1 MTNKKLKLAAM
12 SVALTA
18 CVAAQPMAA
27 HAVEGPDP
35 AEDNAAPQAEPVAE
49 SSTPA
54 PVAEEGEKQEKVGE
68 QEEFFPPP
76 VNEEA
81 KSEEQAPAFGPGTKT
96 DDIIIDYKPAEKP
109 EEPGESGK
117 DGETDGSEGSGE
129 TDETEN
135 PDGTYVKGDVI
146 DNSKKDEATGK
157 DGKIG
162 EATKE
167 ETPDSSSSTTVVD
180 PDAEVKKGDPVVGKD
195 EDGNTTITTPTETT
209 GTETTTTT
217 GTGKADSSTTITDTK
232 KGEEINLDDELGKD
246 VRPDWKTDKDAKLGD
261 YTVDKVEPAKDGN
274 SKTLTL
280 KKTSPTEEKEMA
292 AEDIA
297 KLLDV
302 PEGGVEK
309 KEELDEEGNPK
320 TTYTLKKEEISTDE
334 NGNTVTRVTYYKIT
348 GNTVETTTET
358 TLVLKVEKGTVD
370 VNNEDLTTEIE
381 LPSITAKN
389 TDETKTDVIEI
400 SSEKLGEMLQ
410 DEYYNNVTGEYV
422 YTENVDGKEYTY
434 KVKKMEDSKPLTNAQ
449 LAERLGEGFT
459 GDDNG
464 VYYKGEKLTFDQME
478 AVRKTLSYTVEV
490 TEVTKTP
497 GQVEGGQESI
507 ESAKETAKLEA
518 IKAALT
524 DAARNA
530 GINVETDDFKN
541 QLNTIDPTGKGQL
554 NLSYTDAD
562 GNVHT
567 VTLRYNGA
575 TVSAPQPG
583 TPDSSKDT
591 ETRKDVTDNVI
602 TGTAYVTGSN
612 TWTESGSLNG
622 TYVKPG
628 SGELPSLDGWTIAS
642 KDPEKGTTTYK
653 KEDTVTSPDGT
664 STKITR
670 TCTITESSASLSD
683 TEKEEIAWAELLNQ
697 HPEYK
702 NKDELKAAGYNIN
715 ISSMDFSG
723 IKCVEWTIDELSEST
738 KTDAKDLND
747 KLVIPGGKN
756 WSIDEKARTITVDG
770 KTYDKVTKT
779 NDGYTCTVEDKN
791 GVKTTYTFTKQAG
804 APLTPEEIQ
813 TALAGQYSVSADSI
827 RLNADGK
834 TATFT
839 KGNETITVDYSTLSE
854 TLTVRKDVHTS
865 SSVTDIIKDNKD
877 LEKAYDELWKQIQE
891 IQSKLLPGE
900 ELWIG
905 NLEVTD
911 KTEKTD
917 IIKYFTTAISPEN
930 MSKDELI
937 KALQEQERIA
947 KNSTYVANKGSDYE
961 ETKKNY
967 YSGEKTDE
975 FKSFSKAPDGSKIE
989 VYWKLTWWG
998 GYYYY
1003 TDANGQEV
1011 RVHSNT
1017 VHYEEQRDDI
1027 GHLDLASGSKLD
1039 LLPDKDDKVD
1049 QTDCVLV
1056 SKNLKLEWNYDAGN
1070 LVNGKGNQLVGLDSK
1085 ISWDDEG
1092 GEGNGHYEYDRGT
1105 PNNCPDKSAYYKLT
1119 GTVAYDPIKENGS
1132 IKLYQGQR
1140 GDYWTPGISAEDQA
1154 INAYLKATGSS
1165 KTAASLTKKER
1176 DAIVGTYVVQ
1186 IGTTGTNSTGESGYQ
1201 VYLKSSELTAY
1212 GYMTRDANT
1221 CINST
1226 YKRQDGTWGYVGG
1239 YDLMISKLTQV
1250 SEGKVVG
1257 QTESTIKTIT
1267 APLSIRSSQD
1277 FANRLL
1283 ELNKQTTTHKTS
1295 ESATAYGENTSGGF
1309 DGAYTQNKS
1318 ETVTGSGTG
1327 KGHYTTFTEVL
1338 KKLFTGSGSKEHDE
1352 GKVSYTYR
1360 TTDKVD
1366 TTPVSKETVTTT
1378 DAHVDYNY
1386 TSIETR
1392 TVTVNGEETVIVPPV
1407 TPPVDP
1413 DTPDGPVEDETP
1425 DEVMTPETPEL
1436 PAVQDAAPDEVVL
1449 PAEPELPAVQDATA
1463 LPQTGVNWMAALGMA
1478 FSGMLLTIAGAFAS
1492 LKYKEKH

>member
-27 HAVEGPDP
+27 HAVEGPDSV
-35 AEDNAAPQAEPVAE
+35 EDNAAPQAEP
-49 SSTPA
+49 A
-54 PVAEEGEKQEKVGE
+54 PVEGKTAEGEVEGEEEKQE
-68 QEEFFPPP
+68 EFVPP
-76 VNEEA
+76 VNDEA
-81 KSEEQAPAFGPGTKT
+81 KKDDQAPAFGPGTKT

-109 EEPGESGK
+109 EEPGKSGE
-117 DGETDGSEGSGE
+117 DGETDSSEGSGE

-180 PDAEVKKGDPVVGKD
+180 PDAEVKKGESVVGED

-209 GTETTTTT
+209 GTQTTTTT
-217 GTGKADSSTTITDTK
+217 GTGEAKSETTITDTK

-246 VRPDWKTDKDAKLGD
+246 VRPDWKTDKDAKLGG

-280 KKTSPTEEKEMA
+280 KKTSEPETKEMS
-292 AEDIA
+292 AEDVA

-302 PEGGVEK
+302 PEDGVEK
-309 KEELDEEGNPK
+309 KTDDEGK
-320 TTYTLKKEEISTDE
+320 TTYILKKEETSTDE

-434 KVKKMEDSKPLTNAQ
+434 KVKKTEDSKPLTNAQ

-567 VTLRYNGA
+567 VTLRYDGA

-583 TPDSSKDT
+583 SSDPIKDT

-602 TGTAYVTGSN
+602 TGTAYVNGSN

-683 TEKEEIAWAELLNQ
+683 TEKEEIAWNELQ
-697 HPEYK
+697 
-702 NKDELKAAGYNIN
+702 NKTGKDKATLIQEGYSID
-715 ISSMDFSG
+715 IGSMDFSG
-723 IKCVEWTIDELSEST
+723 IKRVEWTIDELSEST

-877 LEKAYDELWKQIQE
+877 LEKAYDALWEQIQE
-891 IQSKLLPGE
+891 IQSKLQPGE

-911 KTEKTD
+911 KTKKTD

-930 MSKDELI
+930 MSRDELI

-989 VYWKLTWWG
+989 VYWKWTLWG

-1039 LLPDKDDKVD
+1039 LLPDKDGNVD

-1070 LVNGKGNQLVGLDSK
+1070 LVNGKDNQPVGLDSK

-1092 GEGNGHYEYDRGT
+1092 GKGDGHYEYDRGDS
-1105 PNNCPDKSAYYKLT
+1105 NNNPDKSAYYKLT

-1132 IKLYQGQR
+1132 IKLYQG
-1140 GDYWTPGISAEDQA
+1140 GYDGWHWVSAEDQA
-1154 INAYLKATGSS
+1154 INAYLEATGSN
-1165 KTAASLTKKER
+1165 KTAKDLSPKER
-1176 DAIVGTYVVQ
+1176 NAIVGTYVVK

-1201 VYLKSSELTAY
+1201 VYLKTSELTAY
-1212 GYMTRDANT
+1212 GYMSRDANT

-1226 YKRQDGTWGYVGG
+1226 YKRQDGTWDYVGG

-1338 KKLFTGSGSKEHDE
+1338 KKLFSGKGETSYDTGS
-1352 GKVSYTYR
+1352 VSYSYR
-1360 TTDKVD
+1360 TTDKVN

-1425 DEVMTPETPEL
+1425 DEVVTPETPEL
-1436 PAVQDAAPDEVVL
+1436 PPVQDATPDQVIAP
-1449 PAEPELPAVQDATA
+1449 ANPELPPVQDATA

>member
-27 HAVEGPDP
+27 HAVEGPDSV
-35 AEDNAAPQAEPVAE
+35 EDNAAPQAEP
-49 SSTPA
+49 A
-54 PVAEEGEKQEKVGE
+54 PVEGKTAEGEVEGEEEKQE
-68 QEEFFPPP
+68 EFVPP
-76 VNEEA
+76 VNDEA
-81 KSEEQAPAFGPGTKT
+81 KKDDQAPAFGPGTKT

-109 EEPGESGK
+109 DE
-117 DGETDGSEGSGE
+117 SGE

-146 DNSKKDEATGK
+146 DNSKKDEATGE

-162 EATKE
+162 KATKE

-209 GTETTTTT
+209 GTQTTTTT
-217 GTGKADSSTTITDTK
+217 GTGEAKSETTITDTK

-246 VRPDWKTDKDAKLGD
+246 VRPDWKTDKDAKLGG

-280 KKTSPTEEKEMA
+280 KKTSEPETKEMS
-292 AEDIA
+292 AEDVA

-309 KEELDEEGNPK
+309 KTDDEGK
-320 TTYTLKKEEISTDE
+320 TTYTLKKEDTSTDE

-348 GNTVETTTET
+348 GNKVETRTET
-358 TLVLKVEKGTVD
+358 TLKLKVEKGTVD

-400 SSEKLGEMLQ
+400 SSEKLGEMLK
-410 DEYYNNVTGEYV
+410 DEYYNNDTGEYV
-422 YTENVDGKEYTY
+422 YTETDANGKEYTY
-434 KVKKMEDSKPLTNAQ
+434 KVKKTENTKPLTPAQ

-459 GDDNG
+459 ADDNG
-464 VYYKGEKLTFDQME
+464 VYYKGEKLNFDQMK

-567 VTLRYNGA
+567 VTLRYDGA

-583 TPDSSKDT
+583 TPDSSKGT

-602 TGTAYVTGSN
+602 TGTAYVNGSN

-683 TEKEEIAWAELLNQ
+683 TEKEEIAWNELQ
-697 HPEYK
+697 
-702 NKDELKAAGYNIN
+702 NKTGKDKATLIQEGYSID
-715 ISSMDFSG
+715 IGSMDFSG
-723 IKCVEWTIDELSEST
+723 IKRVEWTIDELSEST

-813 TALAGQYSVSADSI
+813 TALAGQYSVPADSI

-839 KGNETITVDYSTLSE
+839 KGDETITVDYSTLSE

-865 SSVTDIIKDNKD
+865 SSVTDIIKDNKY

-891 IQSKLLPGE
+891 IQSKLQPGE

-947 KNSTYVANKGSDYE
+947 KSSTYVANKGSDYE

-989 VYWKLTWWG
+989 VYWKWTRWG

-1070 LVNGKGNQLVGLDSK
+1070 LVNGKGNQPVGLDSK

-1092 GEGNGHYEYDRGT
+1092 GEGDGHYEYDRGT

-1132 IKLYQGQR
+1132 IKLYQG
-1140 GDYWTPGISAEDQA
+1140 GYDDWHWVSAEDQA

-1176 DAIVGTYVVQ
+1176 NAIVGTYVVK
-1186 IGTTGTNSTGESGYQ
+1186 IGTTDTNSTGESGYQ
-1201 VYLKSSELTAY
+1201 VYLKTSELTAY

-1309 DGAYTQNKS
+1309 DGAYTQDKS

-1392 TVTVNGEETVIVPPV
+1392 KVTVSGEETVIV
-1407 TPPVDP
+1407 PPVDP

-1425 DEVMTPETPEL
+1425 DEVVTPETPEL
-1436 PAVQDAAPDEVVL
+1436 PPVQDATPDEVVL

-1478 FSGMLLTIAGAFAS
+1478 FSGMLLTIAGAFTS

>member
-1 MTNKKLKLAAM
+1 M
-12 SVALTA
+12 
-18 CVAAQPMAA
+18 
-27 HAVEGPDP
+27 
-35 AEDNAAPQAEPVAE
+35 
-49 SSTPA
+49 
-54 PVAEEGEKQEKVGE
+54 
-68 QEEFFPPP
+68 
-76 VNEEA
+76 NEEA

-96 DDIIIDYKPAEKP
+96 DDITIDYKPAAKP
-109 EEPGESGK
+109 EEPGE
-117 DGETDGSEGSGE
+117 
-129 TDETEN
+129 TDEPET
-135 PDGTYVKGDVI
+135 PGDTHLKGDVI
-146 DNSKKDEATGK
+146 DNSKKDEATGE

-246 VRPDWKTDKDAKLGD
+246 VRPGWGTDKDDKLGG
-261 YTVDKVEPAKDGN
+261 YTVDKVENSKDGN
-274 SKTLTL
+274 SKELTL
-280 KKTSPTEEKEMA
+280 KKTENAEKEMA

-309 KEELDEEGNPK
+309 KTDDEGN
-320 TTYTLKKEEISTDE
+320 TTYTLKKEETSTDE
-334 NGNTVTRVTYYKIT
+334 NGNTVTRTTYYEIT
-348 GNTVETTTET
+348 GNSVKTRTET

-370 VNNEDLTTEIE
+370 VDDKDLTTKVE

-400 SSEKLGEMLQ
+400 SSEKLGEMLK

-434 KVKKMEDSKPLTNAQ
+434 KVKKTENTKPLTHAQ
-449 LAERLGEGFT
+449 LADRLGEGFT

-464 VYYKGEKLTFDQME
+464 VYYKGEKLNLDQME

-497 GQVEGGQESI
+497 DQVEGGQESI
-507 ESAKETAKLEA
+507 KSAEETAKLEA

-524 DAARNA
+524 DAAKKT
-530 GINVETDDFKN
+530 GINVDSEDFKN

-567 VTLRYNGA
+567 VTLRYDGA

-583 TPDSSKDT
+583 SSDPSKDT

-653 KEDTVTSPDGT
+653 KEETVTSPDGT

-670 TCTITESSASLSD
+670 TCTIKESSASLTD
-683 TEKEEIAWAELLNQ
+683 TEKEEIAWKELQ
-697 HPEYK
+697 
-702 NKDELKAAGYNIN
+702 NKTGKDKATLLQEGYSID
-715 ISSMDFSG
+715 IGSMDFSG
-723 IKCVEWTIDELSEST
+723 IKRVEWTIDTLSEST
-738 KTDAKDLND
+738 KTDTKDLND

-770 KTYDKVTKT
+770 KTYDNVTKT

-804 APLTPEEIQ
+804 APLTPDEIQ

-839 KGNETITVDYSTLSE
+839 KGDETITVDYSTLSE

-865 SSVTDIIKDNKD
+865 SSVTGIIKDDKD

-891 IQSKLLPGE
+891 IQSKLQPGE
-900 ELWIG
+900 ELRIG
-905 NLEVTD
+905 ETKID
-911 KTEKTD
+911 STTKKED
-917 IIKYFTTAISPEN
+917 IIKYFTKAISPDD

-947 KNSTYVANKGSDYE
+947 KETDYVANEGSKYE

-967 YSGEKTDE
+967 YSGETETKYYYQ
-975 FKSFSKAPDGSKIE
+975 PWGGSKIE
-989 VYWKLTWWG
+989 VTPAG
-998 GYYYY
+998 QPGRYYY
-1003 TDANGQEV
+1003 TNDKGEKEYVFWWDVERQDTRN
-1011 RVHSNT
+1011 
-1017 VHYEEQRDDI
+1017 DI

-1039 LLPDKDDKVD
+1039 LLPDEDGKVN

-1056 SKNLKLEWNYDAGN
+1056 SKNLKLEWNYDAGK
-1070 LVNGKGNQLVGLDSK
+1070 LVNGKDNQTVGLDSK

-1092 GEGNGHYEYDRGT
+1092 GEGSGHYEYDRGNR
-1105 PNNCPDKSAYYKLT
+1105 NNNPDKSAYYKLT

-1132 IKLYQGQR
+1132 IKLYQGQW
-1140 GDYWTPGISAEDQA
+1140 GDYWNPGISAEDEA

-1165 KTAASLTKKER
+1165 KTYRDLTTKER
-1176 DAIVGTYVVQ
+1176 NAIVGTYVVK

-1212 GYMTRDANT
+1212 GYMSRDANT

-1239 YDLMISKLTQV
+1239 YDLMISELTQV
-1250 SEGKVVG
+1250 REGKVVG

-1277 FANRLL
+1277 FAKRLL
-1283 ELNKQTTTHKTS
+1283 ELNKQTTTTHKTG
-1295 ESATAYGENTSGGF
+1295 EGATAYGENTSGDF
-1309 DGAYTQNKS
+1309 DGTYTQKKS
-1318 ETVTGSGTG
+1318 ETVEGSGTG

-1338 KKLFTGSGSKEHDE
+1338 KKIFSGSGSKEHDE
-1352 GKVSYTYR
+1352 GKVSYTHR
-1360 TTDKVD
+1360 TTDKVN

-1378 DAHVDYNY
+1378 AAHVDYNY

-1407 TPPVDP
+1407 TPPE
-1413 DTPDGPVEDETP
+1413 TPVEDETP
-1425 DEVMTPETPEL
+1425 DEVVTPETPEL
-1436 PAVQDAAPDEVVL
+1436 PPVQDATPDAPVL
-1449 PAEPELPAVQDATA
+1449 PSDVVLPAVQDA

>member
-27 HAVEGPDP
+27 HAVEGPDSV
-35 AEDNAAPQAEPVAE
+35 EDNAAPQAEP
-49 SSTPA
+49 A
-54 PVAEEGEKQEKVGE
+54 PVEGKTAEGEVEGEEKK
-68 QEEFFPPP
+68 QEEFVPPE
-76 VNEEA
+76 NDEA
-81 KSEEQAPAFGPGTKT
+81 KKGDQAPAFGPGTKT

-109 EEPGESGK
+109 EEPGE
-117 DGETDGSEGSGE
+117 

-146 DNSKKDEATGK
+146 DNNKKNEETGK

-246 VRPDWKTDKDAKLGD
+246 VRPDWSTDEKAKLGD
-261 YTVDKVEPAKDGN
+261 YTVKEVEPSEDGN

-280 KKTSPTEEKEMA
+280 KKTSEPETKKMS
-292 AEDIA
+292 AEDVA

-309 KEELDEEGNPK
+309 KTDDEGN
-320 TTYTLKKEEISTDE
+320 TTYTLKKEETSTDE
-334 NGNTVTRVTYYKIT
+334 NGNTVTRVTYYEIT
-348 GNTVETTTET
+348 GNSVKTRTET

-370 VNNEDLTTEIE
+370 VDDKDLTTEIK

-422 YTENVDGKEYTY
+422 YTENVDGKKYTY
-434 KVKKMEDSKPLTNAQ
+434 KVKKTEDSKPLTNAQ
-449 LAERLGEGFT
+449 LAERLGEGFSVDAD
-459 GDDNG
+459 GD
-464 VYYKGEKLTFDQME
+464 VCYKGEKLTFDQME

-490 TEVTKTP
+490 TEITKTP

-507 ESAKETAKLEA
+507 KSAEETAKLEA

-628 SGELPSLDGWTIAS
+628 SGELPSLDGWTVDIN
-642 KDPEKGTTTYK
+642 DPEKGTTIYK

-664 STKITR
+664 ITKITR

-702 NKDELKAAGYNIN
+702 SKDELKAAGYNIN

-723 IKCVEWTIDELSEST
+723 IKRVKWTINELSEST
-738 KTDAKDLND
+738 KTDAKDLHD

-891 IQSKLLPGE
+891 IRSKLQPDE

-905 NLEVTD
+905 
-911 KTEKTD
+911 KTKIDSTTKKED
-917 IIKYFTTAISPEN
+917 IIKYFTKAISPEN

-947 KNSTYVANKGSDYE
+947 KSSTYVANKGSDYE

-989 VYWKLTWWG
+989 VYWKSTWWG

-1039 LLPDKDDKVD
+1039 LLPDKDGKVD

-1070 LVNGKGNQLVGLDSK
+1070 LVNGKGNQPVGLDSK

-1092 GEGNGHYEYDRGT
+1092 GEGDGHYEYDRGN

-1119 GTVAYDPIKENGS
+1119 GTVAYDPIKENGN
-1132 IKLYQGQR
+1132 IKLYQG
-1140 GDYWTPGISAEDQA
+1140 GFDDYWYWVSAEDQA
-1154 INAYLKATGSS
+1154 INAYLKATGSNE
-1165 KTAASLTKKER
+1165 TAASLTKKER
-1176 DAIVGTYVVQ
+1176 DAIVGTYVVK

-1201 VYLKSSELTAY
+1201 VYLKTSELTAY
-1212 GYMTRDANT
+1212 GYMSRDANT

-1283 ELNKQTTTHKTS
+1283 ELNQQTTTHKTS
-1295 ESATAYGENTSGGF
+1295 ERATAYGENTSGGF

-1338 KKLFTGSGSKEHDE
+1338 KKLFSGSGSKEHDE

-1366 TTPVSKETVTTT
+1366 TTPVSKETVTIT

-1392 TVTVNGEETVIVPPV
+1392 KVTVSGEETVIV
-1407 TPPVDP
+1407 PPVDP

-1425 DEVMTPETPEL
+1425 DEVVTPETPEL
-1436 PAVQDAAPDEVVL
+1436 PPVQDATPDDAAPETPVL
-1449 PAEPELPAVQDATA
+1449 PSDAVLPAVQDA

>member
-27 HAVEGPDP
+27 HAVEGPDS

-68 QEEFFPPP
+68 QEEFTPP

-81 KSEEQAPAFGPGTKT
+81 KKDDQAPAFGPGTKT

-109 EEPGESGK
+109 EEPGKSGE
-117 DGETDGSEGSGE
+117 DGEADGSEGSGE

-180 PDAEVKKGDPVVGKD
+180 PDAEVKKGESVVGKD

-209 GTETTTTT
+209 GTQTTTTT

-246 VRPDWKTDKDAKLGD
+246 VRPDWKTDKDAKLGG
-261 YTVDKVEPAKDGN
+261 YTVDKVEPAEDGN

-280 KKTSPTEEKEMA
+280 KKTSEPETKEMS
-292 AEDIA
+292 AEDVA

-302 PEGGVEK
+302 PEDGVEK
-309 KEELDEEGNPK
+309 KTDDEGK
-320 TTYTLKKEEISTDE
+320 TTYILKKEETSTDE
-334 NGNTVTRVTYYKIT
+334 NGNTVTRVTYYKVN
-348 GNTVETTTET
+348 GNTVTTTTET

-370 VNNEDLTTEIE
+370 VDEKDLTTKVE
-381 LPSITAKN
+381 LPSIK
-389 TDETKTDVIEI
+389 DE
-400 SSEKLGEMLQ
+400 S
-410 DEYYNNVTGEYV
+410 
-422 YTENVDGKEYTY
+422 GKEILSAKQLNDLLKDQKPGEDGTY
-434 KVKKMEDSKPLTNAQ
+434 KIEKEANGKTYLYTITESTDQGTLLTNEQ
-449 LAERLGEGFT
+449 LADRLGDGFT
-459 GDDNG
+459 ADDNG
-464 VYYKGEKLTFDQME
+464 VYYKGEKLNLDQME

-497 GQVEGGQESI
+497 DQVEGGQESI
-507 ESAKETAKLEA
+507 KSAEETAKLEA

-524 DAARNA
+524 DAAKKT
-530 GINVETDDFKN
+530 GINVDSEDFKN

-575 TVSAPQPG
+575 TVSTDLG

-591 ETRKDVTDNVI
+591 ETREDVKDYTV

-653 KEDTVTSPDGT
+653 KEETVTSPDGT

-670 TCTITESSASLSD
+670 TCTITESSASLTD
-683 TEKEEIAWAELLNQ
+683 TEKEEIAWKELQ
-697 HPEYK
+697 
-702 NKDELKAAGYNIN
+702 NKTGKDKATLLQEGYSID
-715 ISSMDFSG
+715 IGSMDFSG
-723 IKCVEWTIDELSEST
+723 IKRVEWTIDTLSEST
-738 KTDAKDLND
+738 KTDTKDLND

-756 WSIDEKARTITVDG
+756 WSIDENAGTITVDG
-770 KTYDKVTKT
+770 NIYRNVTKT
-779 NDGYTCTVEDKN
+779 DDGYTCTVEDKN
-791 GVKTTYTFTKQAG
+791 GVKTTYTFTKKAG

-839 KGNETITVDYSTLSE
+839 KGDETITVDYSTLSE

-865 SSVTDIIKDNKD
+865 SSVTGIIKDDKD

-891 IQSKLLPGE
+891 IQSKLQPGE
-900 ELWIG
+900 ELRIG
-905 NLEVTD
+905 ETKID
-911 KTEKTD
+911 STTKKED
-917 IIKYFTTAISPEN
+917 IIKYFTKAISPDN

-967 YSGEKTDE
+967 YSGEKTGE
-975 FKSFSKAPDGSKIE
+975 FKYFSKAPDGSKIE
-989 VYWKLTWWG
+989 VYWKSTWGWN

-1003 TDANGQEV
+1003 TDANGHEV
-1011 RVHSNT
+1011 RVDSNT
-1017 VHYEEQRDDI
+1017 VHSEEQRDDI

-1039 LLPDKDDKVD
+1039 LLPDKDGKVD

-1070 LVNGKGNQLVGLDSK
+1070 LVNGKDNQTVGLDSK

-1092 GEGNGHYEYDRGT
+1092 GEGSGHYEYDRGNR
-1105 PNNCPDKSAYYKLT
+1105 NNNPDKSAYYKLT

-1132 IKLYQGQR
+1132 IKLYQGQW
-1140 GDYWTPGISAEDQA
+1140 GDYWNPGISAEDEA

-1165 KTAASLTKKER
+1165 KTYRDLTTKER
-1176 DAIVGTYVVQ
+1176 NAIVGTYVVK

-1212 GYMTRDANT
+1212 GYMSRDANT

-1239 YDLMISKLTQV
+1239 YDLMISELTQV
-1250 SEGKVVG
+1250 REGKVVG

-1277 FANRLL
+1277 FAKRLL
-1283 ELNKQTTTHKTS
+1283 ELNKQTTTTHKTG
-1295 ESATAYGENTSGGF
+1295 EGATAYGENTSGDF
-1309 DGAYTQNKS
+1309 DGTYTQKKS
-1318 ETVTGSGTG
+1318 ETVEASGTG
-1327 KGHYTTFTEVL
+1327 SGHYTTFTEVL
-1338 KKLFTGSGSKEHDE
+1338 KKIFSGSGSKEHDE
-1352 GKVSYTYR
+1352 GSVSYTHR
-1360 TTDKVD
+1360 TTDKVN

-1407 TPPVDP
+1407 TPPE
-1413 DTPDGPVEDETP
+1413 TPVEDETP
-1425 DEVMTPETPEL
+1425 DEVVTPETPEL
-1436 PAVQDAAPDEVVL
+1436 PPVQDATPDAPVL
-1449 PAEPELPAVQDATA
+1449 PSDAVLPAVQDA

>member
-27 HAVEGPDP
+27 HAVEGPDSV
-35 AEDNAAPQAEPVAE
+35 EDNAAPQAEPVAE
-49 SSTPA
+49 SPTPA
-54 PVAEEGEKQEKVGE
+54 PVAEEGEKQEEAGE
-68 QEEFFPPP
+68 QEEFVPP
-76 VNEEA
+76 VNDEA
-81 KSEEQAPAFGPGTKT
+81 KKDDQAPAFGPGTKT
-96 DDIIIDYKPAEKP
+96 DDITIDYKPAEKP
-109 EEPGESGK
+109 EEP
-117 DGETDGSEGSGE
+117 GE

-232 KGEEINLDDELGKD
+232 KGEEIDLNKELKNKD
-246 VRPDWKTDKDAKLGD
+246 GEVDKPTWETKTDDKLGD
-261 YTVDKVEPAKDGN
+261 YTVKEVEDTKDDPN

-280 KKTSPTEEKEMA
+280 KKTSEPETKKMS
-292 AEDIA
+292 AEDVA

-309 KEELDEEGNPK
+309 KTDDEGN
-320 TTYTLKKEEISTDE
+320 TTYTLKKEETSTDE
-334 NGNTVTRVTYYKIT
+334 NGNTVTRTTYYEIT
-348 GNTVETTTET
+348 GNSVKTTTET

-434 KVKKMEDSKPLTNAQ
+434 KVKKTEDSKPLTNAQ
-449 LAERLGEGFT
+449 LADRLGEGFT

-464 VYYKGEKLTFDQME
+464 VYYKGEKLTFDQKE

-507 ESAKETAKLEA
+507 KSAEETAKLEA

-524 DAARNA
+524 DAAKKT
-530 GINVETDDFKN
+530 GIDVDSENFKN

-567 VTLRYNGA
+567 VTLRYDGA

-583 TPDSSKDT
+583 SSDPIKDT

-628 SGELPSLDGWTIAS
+628 SGKLPSLDGWTVDIN
-642 KDPEKGTTTYK
+642 DPEKGTTIYK
-653 KEDTVTSPDGT
+653 KEDTVTLPDGT

-723 IKCVEWTIDELSEST
+723 IKRVEWTIDELSEST

-756 WSIDEKARTITVDG
+756 WSIDEKAGTITVDG

-813 TALAGQYSVSADSI
+813 TALAGQYSVPADSI

-839 KGNETITVDYSTLSE
+839 KGDETITVDYSTLSE

-947 KNSTYVANKGSDYE
+947 KSSTYVANKGSDYE

-989 VYWKLTWWG
+989 VYWKWTRWG

-1039 LLPDKDDKVD
+1039 LLPDKDGNVD

-1070 LVNGKGNQLVGLDSK
+1070 LVNGKGNQPVGLDSK

-1092 GEGNGHYEYDRGT
+1092 GEGDGHYEYDRGN

-1119 GTVAYDPIKENGS
+1119 GTVAYDPIKENGN
-1132 IKLYQGQR
+1132 IKLYQG
-1140 GDYWTPGISAEDQA
+1140 GFDDYWYWVSAEDQA
-1154 INAYLKATGSS
+1154 INAYLKATGSN

-1176 DAIVGTYVVQ
+1176 DAIVGTYVVK

-1201 VYLKSSELTAY
+1201 VYLKTSELTAY

-1226 YKRQDGTWGYVGG
+1226 YKRQTNSWDYVGG

-1295 ESATAYGENTSGGF
+1295 ERATAYGENTSGGF
-1309 DGAYTQNKS
+1309 NGAYTQDKS

-1366 TTPVSKETVTTT
+1366 TTPVSKETVTIT

-1392 TVTVNGEETVIVPPV
+1392 KVTVSGEETVIV
-1407 TPPVDP
+1407 PPVDP

-1425 DEVMTPETPEL
+1425 DEVVTPETPEL
-1436 PAVQDAAPDEVVL
+1436 PPVQDATPDDAAPETPVL
-1449 PAEPELPAVQDATA
+1449 PSDAVLPAVQDA

>member
-27 HAVEGPDP
+27 HAVEGPDSV
-35 AEDNAAPQAEPVAE
+35 EDNAAPQAEP
-49 SSTPA
+49 A
-54 PVAEEGEKQEKVGE
+54 PVEGKTAEGEVEGEEEKQE
-68 QEEFFPPP
+68 EFVPP
-76 VNEEA
+76 VNDEA
-81 KSEEQAPAFGPGTKT
+81 KKDDQAPAFGPGTKT

-109 EEPGESGK
+109 EEPGKSGE
-117 DGETDGSEGSGE
+117 DGETDSSEGSGE

-180 PDAEVKKGDPVVGKD
+180 PDAEVKKGAPVVGKD
-195 EDGNTTITTPTETT
+195 EDGNPTITTPTETT
-209 GTETTTTT
+209 GTQTTTTT
-217 GTGKADSSTTITDTK
+217 GTGKADSSTTIITDTK
-232 KGEEINLDDELGKD
+232 KGEEIDLNKELKNKDGKVKKPTWETKAED
-246 VRPDWKTDKDAKLGD
+246 KLGD
-261 YTVDKVEPAKDGN
+261 YTVKEVKATEGDPN

-280 KKTSPTEEKEMA
+280 KKTSDPETKEMS
-292 AEDIA
+292 AEDVA

-302 PEGGVEK
+302 PKDGVEK
-309 KEELDEEGNPK
+309 KTDDEGK
-320 TTYTLKKEEISTDE
+320 TTYILKKEETSTDE

-348 GNTVETTTET
+348 DNTVETTTET

-370 VNNEDLTTEIE
+370 VDNEDLTTEIK

-400 SSEKLGEMLQ
+400 SSEKLGEMLK
-410 DEYYNNVTGEYV
+410 DEYYNNDTGEYV
-422 YTENVDGKEYTY
+422 YTETDANGKEYTY
-434 KVKKMEDSKPLTNAQ
+434 KVKKTEDTNSLTNEQ
-449 LAERLGEGFT
+449 LADRLGEGFT

-464 VYYKGEKLTFDQME
+464 VYYKGEKLTFDQKE

-490 TEVTKTP
+490 TEITKTP

-507 ESAKETAKLEA
+507 KSAEETAKLEA

-567 VTLRYNGA
+567 VTLRYDGA

-583 TPDSSKDT
+583 TPDSSKGT

-602 TGTAYVTGSN
+602 TGTAYVNGSN

-664 STKITR
+664 ITKITR

-683 TEKEEIAWAELLNQ
+683 TEKEEIAWNELQ
-697 HPEYK
+697 
-702 NKDELKAAGYNIN
+702 NKTGKDKATLIQEGYSID
-715 ISSMDFSG
+715 IGSMDFSG
-723 IKCVEWTIDELSEST
+723 IKRVEWTIDELSEST

-813 TALAGQYSVSADSI
+813 TALAGQYSVPADSI

-839 KGNETITVDYSTLSE
+839 KGDETITVDYSTLSE

-891 IQSKLLPGE
+891 IQSKLQPGE

-947 KNSTYVANKGSDYE
+947 KSSTYVANKGSDYE

-989 VYWKLTWWG
+989 VYWKSTWWG

-1039 LLPDKDDKVD
+1039 LLPDKDGNVD

-1070 LVNGKGNQLVGLDSK
+1070 LVNGKGNQPVVLDSK

-1092 GEGNGHYEYDRGT
+1092 GEGDGHYEYDRGN

-1119 GTVAYDPIKENGS
+1119 GTVAYDPIKENGN
-1132 IKLYQGQR
+1132 IKLYQG
-1140 GDYWTPGISAEDQA
+1140 GFDDYWYWVSAEDQA
-1154 INAYLKATGSS
+1154 INAYLKATGSN

-1176 DAIVGTYVVQ
+1176 DAIVGTYVVK

-1201 VYLKSSELTAY
+1201 VYLKTSELTAY

-1309 DGAYTQNKS
+1309 NGAYTQDKS

-1338 KKLFTGSGSKEHDE
+1338 KKLFSGKGETSYDTGSI
-1352 GKVSYTYR
+1352 SYSYR
-1360 TTDKVD
+1360 TTDKVN

-1407 TPPVDP
+1407 TPPE
-1413 DTPDGPVEDETP
+1413 TPVEDETP
-1425 DEVMTPETPEL
+1425 DEVVTPETPEL
-1436 PAVQDAAPDEVVL
+1436 PPVQDATPDDAAPETPV
-1449 PAEPELPAVQDATA
+1449 LPAVQDA

>member
-1 MTNKKLKLAAM
+1 M
-12 SVALTA
+12 
-18 CVAAQPMAA
+18 
-27 HAVEGPDP
+27 
-35 AEDNAAPQAEPVAE
+35 
-49 SSTPA
+49 
-54 PVAEEGEKQEKVGE
+54 
-68 QEEFFPPP
+68 
-76 VNEEA
+76 NEEA

-96 DDIIIDYKPAEKP
+96 DDITIDYKPAEKP
-109 EEPGESGK
+109 EQPGKSGE
-117 DGETDGSEGSGE
+117 DGEADGSEGSGE

-162 EATKE
+162 TATKE

-232 KGEEINLDDELGKD
+232 KGEEIDLDDELGKD
-246 VRPDWKTDKDAKLGD
+246 VRPDWKTDKDAKLGG

-280 KKTSPTEEKEMA
+280 KKTSEPETKEMS
-292 AEDIA
+292 AEDVA

-302 PEGGVEK
+302 PEDGVEK
-309 KEELDEEGNPK
+309 KTDDEGK
-320 TTYTLKKEEISTDE
+320 TTYILKKEETSTDE

-358 TLVLKVEKGTVD
+358 TLKLKVEKGTVD
-370 VNNEDLTTEIE
+370 VDEKDLTTEIE

-400 SSEKLGEMLQ
+400 SSEKLGEMLK
-410 DEYYNNVTGEYV
+410 DEYYNNDTGEYV
-422 YTENVDGKEYTY
+422 YTETDANGKEYTY
-434 KVKKMEDSKPLTNAQ
+434 KVKKTEDTKPLTNKQ
-449 LAERLGEGFT
+449 LADRLGEGFT

-464 VYYKGEKLTFDQME
+464 VYYKGEKLNLDQME

-507 ESAKETAKLEA
+507 KSAEETAKLEA

-524 DAARNA
+524 DAAKKT
-530 GINVETDDFKN
+530 GINVDSEDFKN

-567 VTLRYNGA
+567 VTLRYDGA

-583 TPDSSKDT
+583 SSDPSKDT

-628 SGELPSLDGWTIAS
+628 SGELSSFDGWTIAS

-653 KEDTVTSPDGT
+653 KEETVTSPDGT

-723 IKCVEWTIDELSEST
+723 IKRVEWTIDTLSEST
-738 KTDAKDLND
+738 KTDTKDLND

-756 WSIDEKARTITVDG
+756 WSIDENAGTITVDG
-770 KTYDKVTKT
+770 NIYRNVTKT
-779 NDGYTCTVEDKN
+779 DDGYTCTVEDKN

-905 NLEVTD
+905 
-911 KTEKTD
+911 KTKIDSTTKKED
-917 IIKYFTTAISPEN
+917 IIKYFTKAISPEN

-989 VYWKLTWWG
+989 VYWKSTWLWY

-1011 RVHSNT
+1011 RVDNNT
-1017 VHYEEQRDDI
+1017 VHSEEQRDDI

-1039 LLPDKDDKVD
+1039 LLPDEDGKVD

-1070 LVNGKGNQLVGLDSK
+1070 LVNGKGNQPVGLDSK

-1092 GEGNGHYEYDRGT
+1092 GKGDGHYEYDRGNS
-1105 PNNCPDKSAYYKLT
+1105 NNCPDKSAYYKLT

-1140 GDYWTPGISAEDQA
+1140 GDYWTPGISAEDEA
-1154 INAYLKATGSS
+1154 INAYLKATGSN

-1239 YDLMISKLTQV
+1239 YDLMISELTQV

-1277 FANRLL
+1277 FAKRLL
-1283 ELNKQTTTHKTS
+1283 ELNKQTTTTHKTG
-1295 ESATAYGENTSGGF
+1295 EGATAYGENTSGDF
-1309 DGAYTQNKS
+1309 DGTYTQKKS
-1318 ETVTGSGTG
+1318 ETVEGSGTG

-1338 KKLFTGSGSKEHDE
+1338 KKIFSGSGSKEHDE
-1352 GKVSYTYR
+1352 GSVSYTHR
-1360 TTDKVD
+1360 TTDKVN

-1378 DAHVDYNY
+1378 DAHVGYNY

-1407 TPPVDP
+1407 TPPE
-1413 DTPDGPVEDETP
+1413 TPVEDETP
-1425 DEVMTPETPEL
+1425 DEVVTPETPKLPPVQDATPDAPVLPSDAVL
-1436 PAVQDAAPDEVVL
+1436 PAVQD
-1449 PAEPELPAVQDATA
+1449 A

>member
-1 MTNKKLKLAAM
+1 M
-12 SVALTA
+12 
-18 CVAAQPMAA
+18 
-27 HAVEGPDP
+27 
-35 AEDNAAPQAEPVAE
+35 
-49 SSTPA
+49 
-54 PVAEEGEKQEKVGE
+54 
-68 QEEFFPPP
+68 
-76 VNEEA
+76 NEEA

-96 DDIIIDYKPAEKP
+96 DDITIDYKPAAKP
-109 EEPGESGK
+109 EEPGKSGE
-117 DGETDGSEGSGE
+117 DGEADGSEGSGE

-246 VRPDWKTDKDAKLGD
+246 VRPDWKTDKDAKLGG

-280 KKTSPTEEKEMA
+280 KKTSEPETKEMS
-292 AEDIA
+292 AEDVA

-302 PEGGVEK
+302 PEDGVEK
-309 KEELDEEGNPK
+309 KTDDEGN
-320 TTYTLKKEEISTDE
+320 TTYTLKKEETSTDE
-334 NGNTVTRVTYYKIT
+334 NGNTVTRVTYYEIT
-348 GNTVETTTET
+348 GNSVKTRTET

-370 VNNEDLTTEIE
+370 VDDKDLTTKVE

-400 SSEKLGEMLQ
+400 SSEKLGEMLK
-410 DEYYNNVTGEYV
+410 DEYYNNDTGEYV
-422 YTENVDGKEYTY
+422 YTETDANGKEYTY
-434 KVKKMEDSKPLTNAQ
+434 KVKKTEDTKQLTNKQ
-449 LAERLGEGFT
+449 LADRLGEGFT

-464 VYYKGEKLTFDQME
+464 VYYKGEKLNLDQME

-507 ESAKETAKLEA
+507 KSAEETAKLEA

-524 DAARNA
+524 DAAKKT
-530 GINVETDDFKN
+530 GINVDSEDFKN

-567 VTLRYNGA
+567 VTLRYDGA

-583 TPDSSKDT
+583 SSDPSKDT

-628 SGELPSLDGWTIAS
+628 SGELPSFDGWTIAS

-653 KEDTVTSPDGT
+653 KEETVTSPDGT

-723 IKCVEWTIDELSEST
+723 IKRVEWTIDTLSEST
-738 KTDAKDLND
+738 KTDTKDLND

-756 WSIDEKARTITVDG
+756 WSIDENAGTITVDG
-770 KTYDKVTKT
+770 NIYRNVTKT
-779 NDGYTCTVEDKN
+779 DDGYTCTVEDKN

-905 NLEVTD
+905 
-911 KTEKTD
+911 KTKIDSTTKKED
-917 IIKYFTTAISPEN
+917 IIKYFTKAISPEN

-989 VYWKLTWWG
+989 VYWKSTWLWY

-1011 RVHSNT
+1011 RVDNNT
-1017 VHYEEQRDDI
+1017 VHSEEQRDDI

-1039 LLPDKDDKVD
+1039 LLPDEDGKVD

-1070 LVNGKGNQLVGLDSK
+1070 LVNGKGNQPVGLDSK

-1092 GEGNGHYEYDRGT
+1092 GKGDGHYEYDRGNS
-1105 PNNCPDKSAYYKLT
+1105 NNCPDKSAYYKLT

-1140 GDYWTPGISAEDQA
+1140 GDYWTPGISAEDEA
-1154 INAYLKATGSS
+1154 INAYLKATGSN

-1239 YDLMISKLTQV
+1239 YDLMISELTQV

-1277 FANRLL
+1277 FAKRLL
-1283 ELNKQTTTHKTS
+1283 ELNKQTTTTHKTG
-1295 ESATAYGENTSGGF
+1295 EGATAYGENTSGDF
-1309 DGAYTQNKS
+1309 DGTYTQKKS
-1318 ETVTGSGTG
+1318 ETVEGSGTG

-1338 KKLFTGSGSKEHDE
+1338 KKIFSGSGSKEHDE
-1352 GKVSYTYR
+1352 GSVSYTHR
-1360 TTDKVD
+1360 TTDKVN

-1378 DAHVDYNY
+1378 DAHVGYNY

-1407 TPPVDP
+1407 TPPE
-1413 DTPDGPVEDETP
+1413 TPVEDETP
-1425 DEVMTPETPEL
+1425 DEVVTPETPKLPPVQDATPDAPVLPSDAVL
-1436 PAVQDAAPDEVVL
+1436 PAVQD
-1449 PAEPELPAVQDATA
+1449 A

>member
-1 MTNKKLKLAAM
+1 M
-12 SVALTA
+12 
-18 CVAAQPMAA
+18 
-27 HAVEGPDP
+27 
-35 AEDNAAPQAEPVAE
+35 
-49 SSTPA
+49 
-54 PVAEEGEKQEKVGE
+54 
-68 QEEFFPPP
+68 
-76 VNEEA
+76 NEEA

-96 DDIIIDYKPAEKP
+96 DDITIDYKPAEKP
-109 EEPGESGK
+109 EQPGKSGE

-209 GTETTTTT
+209 GTQTTTTT

-246 VRPDWKTDKDAKLGD
+246 VRPGWGTGKDAKLGD
-261 YTVDKVEPAKDGN
+261 YTVDKVEPAEDGN
-274 SKTLTL
+274 SKELTL
-280 KKTSPTEEKEMA
+280 KKTSEPETKEMS
-292 AEDIA
+292 AEDVA

-309 KEELDEEGNPK
+309 KTDNEGN
-320 TTYTLKKEEISTDE
+320 TTYTLKKEETSTDE
-334 NGNTVTRVTYYKIT
+334 NGNTVTRVTYYEIT
-348 GNTVETTTET
+348 GNSVKTRTET

-370 VNNEDLTTEIE
+370 VDEKDLTTKVE

-400 SSEKLGEMLQ
+400 SSEKLGEMLK

-434 KVKKMEDSKPLTNAQ
+434 KVKKMENTKPLTPAQ

-459 GDDNG
+459 ADDNG
-464 VYYKGEKLTFDQME
+464 VYYKGEKLNLDQME

-507 ESAKETAKLEA
+507 KSAEETAKLEA

-524 DAARNA
+524 DAAKKT
-530 GINVETDDFKN
+530 GINVDSEDFKN

-554 NLSYTDAD
+554 NLSYTDVD

-567 VTLRYNGA
+567 VTLRYDGA

-583 TPDSSKDT
+583 SSDPSKDT

-653 KEDTVTSPDGT
+653 KEETVTSPDGT

-683 TEKEEIAWAELLNQ
+683 TEKEEIAWKELQ
-697 HPEYK
+697 
-702 NKDELKAAGYNIN
+702 NKTGRDKATLLQEGYSID
-715 ISSMDFSG
+715 IGSMDFSG
-723 IKCVEWTIDELSEST
+723 IKRVEWTIDTLSEST
-738 KTDAKDLND
+738 KTDTKDLND

-756 WSIDEKARTITVDG
+756 WSIDENAGTITVDG
-770 KTYDKVTKT
+770 NIYRNVTKT
-779 NDGYTCTVEDKN
+779 DDGYTCTVEDKN

-854 TLTVRKDVHTS
+854 TLTVRRDVHTS

-905 NLEVTD
+905 
-911 KTEKTD
+911 KTKIDSTTKKED
-917 IIKYFTTAISPEN
+917 IIKYFTKAISPDD

-947 KNSTYVANKGSDYE
+947 KSSTYVANKGSDYE

-989 VYWKLTWWG
+989 VYWKSTWLWY

-1011 RVHSNT
+1011 RVDNNT
-1017 VHYEEQRDDI
+1017 VHSEEQRDDI

-1039 LLPDKDDKVD
+1039 LLPDEDGKVD

-1070 LVNGKGNQLVGLDSK
+1070 LVNGKGNQPVGLDSK

-1092 GEGNGHYEYDRGT
+1092 GKGDGHYEYDRGNS
-1105 PNNCPDKSAYYKLT
+1105 NNCPDKSAYYKLT

-1140 GDYWTPGISAEDQA
+1140 GDYWTPGISAEDEA
-1154 INAYLKATGSS
+1154 INAYLKATGSN

-1239 YDLMISKLTQV
+1239 YDLMISELTQV

-1277 FANRLL
+1277 FAKRLL
-1283 ELNKQTTTHKTS
+1283 ELNKQTTTTHKTG
-1295 ESATAYGENTSGGF
+1295 EGATAYGENTSGDF
-1309 DGAYTQNKS
+1309 DGTYTQKKS
-1318 ETVTGSGTG
+1318 ETVEGSGTG

-1338 KKLFTGSGSKEHDE
+1338 KKIFSGSGSKEHDE
-1352 GKVSYTYR
+1352 GSVSYTHR
-1360 TTDKVD
+1360 TTDKVN

-1378 DAHVDYNY
+1378 DAHVGYNY

-1407 TPPVDP
+1407 TPPE
-1413 DTPDGPVEDETP
+1413 TPVEDETP
-1425 DEVMTPETPEL
+1425 DEVVTPETPKLPPVQDATPDAPVLPSDAVL
-1436 PAVQDAAPDEVVL
+1436 PAVQD
-1449 PAEPELPAVQDATA
+1449 A

>member
-27 HAVEGPDP
+27 HAVEGPDSV
-35 AEDNAAPQAEPVAE
+35 EDNAAPQAEPVAE

-54 PVAEEGEKQEKVGE
+54 PVAEEGEKQEEAGE
-68 QEEFFPPP
+68 QEEFVPPE
-76 VNEEA
+76 NDEA

-96 DDIIIDYKPAEKP
+96 DDITIDYKPAEKP
-109 EEPGESGK
+109 GEP
-117 DGETDGSEGSGE
+117 GE
-129 TDETEN
+129 TDEPET
-135 PDGTYVKGDVI
+135 PGDTHLKGDVI

-162 EATKE
+162 TATKE

-246 VRPDWKTDKDAKLGD
+246 VRPDWKTDKDAKLGG

-370 VNNEDLTTEIE
+370 VNEKDLTTKVE

-400 SSEKLGEMLQ
+400 SSEKLGEMLK

-434 KVKKMEDSKPLTNAQ
+434 KVKKTENTKPLTHAQ
-449 LAERLGEGFT
+449 LADRLGEGFSVDAD
-459 GDDNG
+459 GD
-464 VYYKGEKLTFDQME
+464 VCYKGEKLNLDQME

-507 ESAKETAKLEA
+507 KSAEETAKLEA

-524 DAARNA
+524 DAAKKT
-530 GINVETDDFKN
+530 GINVDSEDFKN

-575 TVSAPQPG
+575 TVSTDLG

-591 ETRKDVTDNVI
+591 ETREDVKDYTV

-653 KEDTVTSPDGT
+653 KEETVTSPDGT

-683 TEKEEIAWAELLNQ
+683 AEKEEIAWKELQ
-697 HPEYK
+697 
-702 NKDELKAAGYNIN
+702 NKTGKDKATLLQEGYSID
-715 ISSMDFSG
+715 IGSMDFSG
-723 IKCVEWTIDELSEST
+723 IKRVEWTIDTLSEST
-738 KTDAKDLND
+738 KTDTKDLND

-756 WSIDEKARTITVDG
+756 WSIDENAGTITVDG
-770 KTYDKVTKT
+770 NIYRNVTKT
-779 NDGYTCTVEDKN
+779 DDGYTCTVEDKN
-791 GVKTTYTFTKQAG
+791 GVKTTYTFTKKAG
-804 APLTPEEIQ
+804 APLTPDEIQ

-839 KGNETITVDYSTLSE
+839 KGDETITVDYSTLSE

-891 IQSKLLPGE
+891 IRSKLQPDE

-905 NLEVTD
+905 
-911 KTEKTD
+911 KTKIDSTTQKED
-917 IIKYFTTAISPEN
+917 IIKYFTKAISPEN

-947 KNSTYVANKGSDYE
+947 KSSTYVANKGSDYE

-975 FKSFSKAPDGSKIE
+975 FKYFSKAPDGSKIE
-989 VYWKLTWWG
+989 VYWKSTWLWY

-1011 RVHSNT
+1011 RVDNNT
-1017 VHYEEQRDDI
+1017 VHSEEQRDDI

-1039 LLPDKDDKVD
+1039 LLPDEDGKVD

-1056 SKNLKLEWNYDAGN
+1056 SKDLKLEWNYDAGN
-1070 LVNGKGNQLVGLDSK
+1070 LVNGKGNQTVGLDSK

-1092 GEGNGHYEYDRGT
+1092 GKGSGHYEYDRGD
-1105 PNNCPDKSAYYKLT
+1105 PNKNPDKSAYYKLT

-1132 IKLYQGQR
+1132 IKLYQG
-1140 GDYWTPGISAEDQA
+1140 GYDGWHWVSAEDQA
-1154 INAYLKATGSS
+1154 INAYLKETGSN

-1176 DAIVGTYVVQ
+1176 DAIVGTYVVK

-1201 VYLKSSELTAY
+1201 VYLKTSELTAY
-1212 GYMTRDANT
+1212 GYMSRDANT

-1239 YDLMISKLTQV
+1239 YDLMISELTQV
-1250 SEGKVVG
+1250 REGKVVG

-1277 FANRLL
+1277 FAKRLL
-1283 ELNKQTTTHKTS
+1283 ELNKQTTTHKTG
-1295 ESATAYGENTSGGF
+1295 ESATAYGENTSGDF
-1309 DGAYTQNKS
+1309 DGTYTQKKS
-1318 ETVTGSGTG
+1318 ETVEGSGTG

-1338 KKLFTGSGSKEHDE
+1338 KKIFSGSGSKEHDE
-1352 GKVSYTYR
+1352 GKVSYTHR
-1360 TTDKVD
+1360 TTDQVN

-1407 TPPVDP
+1407 TPPE
-1413 DTPDGPVEDETP
+1413 TPVEDETP
-1425 DEVMTPETPEL
+1425 DEVVTPETPEL

-1478 FSGMLLTIAGAFAS
+1478 FSGMLLMVVGAFTS

>member
-27 HAVEGPDP
+27 HAVEGPDSV
-35 AEDNAAPQAEPVAE
+35 EDNAAPQAEPVAE

-68 QEEFFPPP
+68 QEEFTPPR

-96 DDIIIDYKPAEKP
+96 DDITIDYKPAAKP
-109 EEPGESGK
+109 EEPGKSGE
-117 DGETDGSEGSGE
+117 DGEADGSEGSGE

-232 KGEEINLDDELGKD
+232 KGEEINLDDELGQD
-246 VRPDWKTDKDAKLGD
+246 VRPDWKTDKDDKLGG
-261 YTVDKVEPAKDGN
+261 YTVDKVEPAEDGN
-274 SKTLTL
+274 SKELTL
-280 KKTSPTEEKEMA
+280 KKTSEPETKEMS
-292 AEDIA
+292 AEDVA

-320 TTYTLKKEEISTDE
+320 TTYTLKKEETSTDE
-334 NGNTVTRVTYYKIT
+334 NGNTVIRTTYYEIT
-348 GNTVETTTET
+348 GNSVKTRTET

-370 VNNEDLTTEIE
+370 VDEKDLTTEIE

-400 SSEKLGEMLQ
+400 SSEKLGEMLK
-410 DEYYNNVTGEYV
+410 DEYYNNDTGEYV
-422 YTENVDGKEYTY
+422 YTETDANGKEYTY
-434 KVKKMEDSKPLTNAQ
+434 KVKKTEDTKQLTNKQ
-449 LAERLGEGFT
+449 LADRLGKGFT

-507 ESAKETAKLEA
+507 KSAEETAKLEA

-683 TEKEEIAWAELLNQ
+683 TEKEEIAWNELQ
-697 HPEYK
+697 
-702 NKDELKAAGYNIN
+702 NKTGKDKATLIQEGYSID
-715 ISSMDFSG
+715 IGSMDFSG
-723 IKCVEWTIDELSEST
+723 IKRVEWTIDELSEST

-756 WSIDEKARTITVDG
+756 WSIDEKAGTITVDG

-839 KGNETITVDYSTLSE
+839 KGDETITVDYSTLSE

-947 KNSTYVANKGSDYE
+947 KNSTYVANAGSKYE

-967 YSGEKTDE
+967 YSGETETKYYYQ
-975 FKSFSKAPDGSKIE
+975 PWGGSKIE
-989 VYWKLTWWG
+989 VTPAGQPGW
-998 GYYYY
+998 YYY
-1003 TDANGQEV
+1003 TNDKGEKEYVSWWDVERQDTRN
-1011 RVHSNT
+1011 
-1017 VHYEEQRDDI
+1017 DI

-1039 LLPDKDDKVD
+1039 LLPDKDGNVD

-1070 LVNGKGNQLVGLDSK
+1070 LVNGKGNQPVGLDSK

-1092 GEGNGHYEYDRGT
+1092 GKGNGHYEYDRGN

-1119 GTVAYDPIKENGS
+1119 GTVAYDPIKENGN
-1132 IKLYQGQR
+1132 IKLYQG
-1140 GDYWTPGISAEDQA
+1140 GFDDYWYWVSAEDQA
-1154 INAYLKATGSS
+1154 INAYLKATGSN

-1176 DAIVGTYVVQ
+1176 DAIVGTYVVK

-1201 VYLKSSELTAY
+1201 VYLKTSELTAY

-1250 SEGKVVG
+1250 REGKVVG

-1283 ELNKQTTTHKTS
+1283 ELNQQTTTHKTS
-1295 ESATAYGENTSGGF
+1295 ERATAYGENTSGGF

-1338 KKLFTGSGSKEHDE
+1338 KKLFSGKGETSYDTGN
-1352 GKVSYTYR
+1352 VSYTYR
-1360 TTDKVD
+1360 TTDKVN

-1392 TVTVNGEETVIVPPV
+1392 TVTVDGEETVIV
-1407 TPPVDP
+1407 PPVDP

-1425 DEVMTPETPEL
+1425 DEVVTPEIPELPPVQDATPDDAAPETPVLPSDVVL
-1436 PAVQDAAPDEVVL
+1436 PAVQD
-1449 PAEPELPAVQDATA
+1449 A

>member
-1 MTNKKLKLAAM
+1 MTNKNLKLAAM

-27 HAVEGPDP
+27 HAVEGPDSV
-35 AEDNAAPQAEPVAE
+35 EDNAAPQAEPVAE
-49 SSTPA
+49 SPTPA
-54 PVAEEGEKQEKVGE
+54 PVAEEGEKQEEAGE
-68 QEEFFPPP
+68 QEEFVPP
-76 VNEEA
+76 VNDEA
-81 KSEEQAPAFGPGTKT
+81 KKDDQAPAFGPGTNT

-109 EEPGESGK
+109 DESG
-117 DGETDGSEGSGE
+117 ESGE

-246 VRPDWKTDKDAKLGD
+246 VRPDWKTDKDAKLGG

-280 KKTSPTEEKEMA
+280 KKTSEPETKEMS
-292 AEDIA
+292 AEDVA

-302 PEGGVEK
+302 PEDGVEK
-309 KEELDEEGNPK
+309 KTDDEGK
-320 TTYTLKKEEISTDE
+320 TTYILKKEETSTDE
-334 NGNTVTRVTYYKIT
+334 NGNTVTRVTYYEIT
-348 GNTVETTTET
+348 GNSVKTTTET

-370 VNNEDLTTEIE
+370 VDEKDLTTEIK

-400 SSEKLGEMLQ
+400 SSEKLGEMLK
-410 DEYYNNVTGEYV
+410 DEYYNNDTGEYV
-422 YTENVDGKEYTY
+422 YTETDANGKEYTY
-434 KVKKMEDSKPLTNAQ
+434 KVKKTEDTKQLTNKQ
-449 LAERLGEGFT
+449 LADRLGEGFT

-464 VYYKGEKLTFDQME
+464 VYYKGEKLTFDQKE

-507 ESAKETAKLEA
+507 KSAEETAKLEA

-567 VTLRYNGA
+567 VTLRYDGA

-683 TEKEEIAWAELLNQ
+683 TEKEEIAWNELQ
-697 HPEYK
+697 
-702 NKDELKAAGYNIN
+702 NKTGKDKATLIQEGYSID
-715 ISSMDFSG
+715 IGSMDFSG
-723 IKCVEWTIDELSEST
+723 IKRVEWTIDELSEST

-756 WSIDEKARTITVDG
+756 WSIDEKAGTITVDG

-839 KGNETITVDYSTLSE
+839 KGDETITVDYSTLSE

-989 VYWKLTWWG
+989 VYWKSTWWG

-1056 SKNLKLEWNYDAGN
+1056 SKNLKLEWNYDANDLVKGQGN
-1070 LVNGKGNQLVGLDSK
+1070 RTVGLEKHISKDTEDGKGY
-1085 ISWDDEG
+1085 
-1092 GEGNGHYEYDRGT
+1092 HYEYDRLDGK
-1105 PNNCPDKSAYYKLT
+1105 NNNPDKSAYYKLT
-1119 GTVAYDPIKENGS
+1119 GTVAYDPIKENGN
-1132 IKLYQGQR
+1132 IKLYQG
-1140 GDYWTPGISAEDQA
+1140 GYDGWHWVSAEDQA

-1176 DAIVGTYVVQ
+1176 NAIVGTYVVK

-1201 VYLKSSELTAY
+1201 VYRKTSELTAY

-1283 ELNKQTTTHKTS
+1283 ELNQQTTTHKTS

-1309 DGAYTQNKS
+1309 NGAYTQDKS

-1338 KKLFTGSGSKEHDE
+1338 KKLFSGKGETSYDTGS
-1352 GKVSYTYR
+1352 VSYSYR
-1360 TTDKVD
+1360 TTDKVN

-1407 TPPVDP
+1407 TPPE
-1413 DTPDGPVEDETP
+1413 TPVEDETP
-1425 DEVMTPETPEL
+1425 DEVVTPETPEL
-1436 PAVQDAAPDEVVL
+1436 PPVQDATPDDAAPETPVL
-1449 PAEPELPAVQDATA
+1449 PSDAVLPAVQDA

>member
-27 HAVEGPDP
+27 HAVEGPDSV
-35 AEDNAAPQAEPVAE
+35 EDNAAPQAEP
-49 SSTPA
+49 A
-54 PVAEEGEKQEKVGE
+54 PVEGKTAEGEVEGEEEKQE
-68 QEEFFPPP
+68 EFVPP
-76 VNEEA
+76 VNDEA
-81 KSEEQAPAFGPGTKT
+81 KKDDQAPAYGPGTKT

-109 EEPGESGK
+109 EEPGE
-117 DGETDGSEGSGE
+117 

-146 DNSKKDEATGK
+146 DNNKKNEETGK

-261 YTVDKVEPAKDGN
+261 YTVKEVEPSEDGN

-280 KKTSPTEEKEMA
+280 KKTSEPETKKMS
-292 AEDIA
+292 AEDVA

-309 KEELDEEGNPK
+309 KTDDEGN
-320 TTYTLKKEEISTDE
+320 TTYTLKKEETSTDE
-334 NGNTVTRVTYYKIT
+334 NGNTVTRVTYYEIT
-348 GNTVETTTET
+348 GNSVKTRTET

-370 VNNEDLTTEIE
+370 VDDKDLTTEIK

-400 SSEKLGEMLQ
+400 SSEKLGEMLK
-410 DEYYNNVTGEYV
+410 DEYYNNDTGEYV
-422 YTENVDGKEYTY
+422 YTETDANGKEYTY
-434 KVKKMEDSKPLTNAQ
+434 KVKKTEDTKQLTNEQ
-449 LAERLGEGFT
+449 LAKRLGEGFT
-459 GDDNG
+459 ADDNG
-464 VYYKGEKLTFDQME
+464 VYYKGEKLNFDQMK

-541 QLNTIDPTGKGQL
+541 QLNTIDSTGKGQL

-567 VTLRYNGA
+567 VTLRYDGA

-583 TPDSSKDT
+583 SSDPSKDT

-628 SGELPSLDGWTIAS
+628 SGKLPSLDGWTVDIN
-642 KDPEKGTTTYK
+642 DPEKGTTIYK
-653 KEDTVTSPDGT
+653 KEDTVTLPDGT

-723 IKCVEWTIDELSEST
+723 IKRVEWTIDELSEST

-756 WSIDEKARTITVDG
+756 WSIDEKAGTITVDG

-813 TALAGQYSVSADSI
+813 TALAGQYSVPADSI

-839 KGNETITVDYSTLSE
+839 KGDETITVDYSTLSE

-891 IQSKLLPGE
+891 IRSKLPPDE

-911 KTEKTD
+911 KTKKTD

-989 VYWKLTWWG
+989 VYWKCTLWG

-1070 LVNGKGNQLVGLDSK
+1070 LVNGKDNQPVGLDSK

-1092 GEGNGHYEYDRGT
+1092 GEGDGHYEYDRGT

-1176 DAIVGTYVVQ
+1176 DAIVGTYVVK
-1186 IGTTGTNSTGESGYQ
+1186 IGTTDTNSTGESGYQ
-1201 VYLKSSELTAY
+1201 VYLKTSELTAY

-1295 ESATAYGENTSGGF
+1295 ERATAYGENTSGGF
-1309 DGAYTQNKS
+1309 DGAYTQDKS

-1392 TVTVNGEETVIVPPV
+1392 TVTVDGEETVIVPPV

-1425 DEVMTPETPEL
+1425 DEVVTPETPEL
-1436 PAVQDAAPDEVVL
+1436 PPVQDATPDDAAPETPVL
-1449 PAEPELPAVQDATA
+1449 PSDAVLPAVQDA

-1478 FSGMLLTIAGAFAS
+1478 FSGMLLTIAGAFTS

>member
-1 MTNKKLKLAAM
+1 M
-12 SVALTA
+12 
-18 CVAAQPMAA
+18 
-27 HAVEGPDP
+27 
-35 AEDNAAPQAEPVAE
+35 
-49 SSTPA
+49 
-54 PVAEEGEKQEKVGE
+54 
-68 QEEFFPPP
+68 
-76 VNEEA
+76 NEEA
-81 KSEEQAPAFGPGTKT
+81 KKDDQAPAFGPGTKT
-96 DDIIIDYKPAEKP
+96 DDITIDYKPAEKP
-109 EEPGESGK
+109 EEPGKSGE
-117 DGETDGSEGSGE
+117 DGEADGSEGSGE

-209 GTETTTTT
+209 GTQTTTTT

-246 VRPDWKTDKDAKLGD
+246 VRPDWKTDKDAKLGG
-261 YTVDKVEPAKDGN
+261 YTVDKVEPAEDGN
-274 SKTLTL
+274 SKELTL
-280 KKTSPTEEKEMA
+280 KKTSEPETKEMS
-292 AEDIA
+292 AEDVA

-302 PEGGVEK
+302 PEDGVEK
-309 KEELDEEGNPK
+309 KTDDEGK
-320 TTYTLKKEEISTDE
+320 TTYILKKEETSTDE
-334 NGNTVTRVTYYKIT
+334 NGNTVTRVTYYEIT
-348 GNTVETTTET
+348 GNTVTTTTET
-358 TLVLKVEKGTVD
+358 TLKLKVEKGTVNVD
-370 VNNEDLTTEIE
+370 NKDLTTKVE
-381 LPSITAKN
+381 LPSIK
-389 TDETKTDVIEI
+389 DE
-400 SSEKLGEMLQ
+400 S
-410 DEYYNNVTGEYV
+410 
-422 YTENVDGKEYTY
+422 GKEILSAKQLNDLLKDQKPGEDGTY
-434 KVKKMEDSKPLTNAQ
+434 KIEKEANGKTYLYTITESTDQGTLLTNEQ
-449 LAERLGEGFT
+449 LADRLGDGFT
-459 GDDNG
+459 ADDNG
-464 VYYKGEKLTFDQME
+464 VYYKGEKLNLDQME

-490 TEVTKTP
+490 TEVTKAP
-497 GQVEGGQESI
+497 DQVEGGQESI
-507 ESAKETAKLEA
+507 KSAEETAKLEA

-524 DAARNA
+524 DAAKKT
-530 GINVETDDFKN
+530 GINVDSEDFKN

-567 VTLRYNGA
+567 VTLRYDGA

-583 TPDSSKDT
+583 SSDPSKDT

-628 SGELPSLDGWTIAS
+628 SGELPSFDGWTIAS

-653 KEDTVTSPDGT
+653 KEETVTSPDGT

-683 TEKEEIAWAELLNQ
+683 AEKEEIAWAELLNQ

-723 IKCVEWTIDELSEST
+723 IKRVEWTIDTLSEST

-756 WSIDEKARTITVDG
+756 WSIDENAGTITVDG
-770 KTYDKVTKT
+770 NIYRNVTKT
-779 NDGYTCTVEDKN
+779 DDGYTCTVEDKN

-804 APLTPEEIQ
+804 APLTPDEIQ

-839 KGNETITVDYSTLSE
+839 KGDETITVDYSTLSE

-891 IQSKLLPGE
+891 IQNKLQPDE

-905 NLEVTD
+905 
-911 KTEKTD
+911 KTKIDSTTKKED
-917 IIKYFTTAISPEN
+917 IIKYFTKAISPEN

-947 KNSTYVANKGSDYE
+947 KSSTYVANKGSDYE

-967 YSGEKTDE
+967 YSGEKTGE
-975 FKSFSKAPDGSKIE
+975 FKYFSKAPDGSKIE
-989 VYWKLTWWG
+989 VYWKSTWGWN

-1003 TDANGQEV
+1003 TDANGHEV
-1011 RVHSNT
+1011 RVDSNT
-1017 VHYEEQRDDI
+1017 VHSEEQRDDI
-1027 GHLDLASGSKLD
+1027 KHLDLASGSKLD
-1039 LLPDKDDKVD
+1039 LLPDEDGKVN

-1056 SKNLKLEWNYDAGN
+1056 SKDLKLEWNYDAGK
-1070 LVNGKGNQLVGLDSK
+1070 LVNGKDNQTVGLDSK

-1092 GEGNGHYEYDRGT
+1092 GEGSGHYEYDRGNR
-1105 PNNCPDKSAYYKLT
+1105 NNNPDKSAYYKLT

-1132 IKLYQGQR
+1132 IKLYQG
-1140 GDYWTPGISAEDQA
+1140 GYDGWYWVSAEDQA
-1154 INAYLKATGSS
+1154 INAYLEATGSS

-1239 YDLMISKLTQV
+1239 YDLMISELTQV
-1250 SEGKVVG
+1250 SEGKVIG

-1277 FANRLL
+1277 FAKRLL
-1283 ELNKQTTTHKTS
+1283 ELNKQTTTTHKTG
-1295 ESATAYGENTSGGF
+1295 EGATAYGENTSGDF
-1309 DGAYTQNKS
+1309 DGAYTQKKS
-1318 ETVTGSGTG
+1318 ETVEGSGTG

-1338 KKLFTGSGSKEHDE
+1338 KKIFSGSGSKEHDE
-1352 GKVSYTYR
+1352 GSVSYTHR
-1360 TTDKVD
+1360 TTDKVN

-1407 TPPVDP
+1407 TPPE
-1413 DTPDGPVEDETP
+1413 TPVEDETP
-1425 DEVMTPETPEL
+1425 DEVVMTPETPEL
-1436 PAVQDAAPDEVVL
+1436 PPVQDATPDAPVL
-1449 PAEPELPAVQDATA
+1449 PSDAVLPAVQDA

-1492 LKYKEKH
+1492 LRYKEKH

>member
-27 HAVEGPDP
+27 HATVEGPDSV
-35 AEDNAAPQAEPVAE
+35 EDNAAPQAEPVAE
-49 SSTPA
+49 SPTPA
-54 PVAEEGEKQEKVGE
+54 PVAEEGEKQEEAGE
-68 QEEFFPPP
+68 QEEFVPPE
-76 VNEEA
+76 NDEA
-81 KSEEQAPAFGPGTKT
+81 KKDDQAPAFGPGTET
-96 DDIIIDYKPAEKP
+96 DDITIDYKPAEKP
-109 EEPGESGK
+109 EEP
-117 DGETDGSEGSGE
+117 GE

-180 PDAEVKKGDPVVGKD
+180 PDAEVKKGESVVGKD

-209 GTETTTTT
+209 GTQTTTTT
-217 GTGKADSSTTITDTK
+217 GIGKADSSTTITDTK

-246 VRPDWKTDKDAKLGD
+246 MRPDWKTDKDAKLGG

-280 KKTSPTEEKEMA
+280 KKTSEPETKKMS
-292 AEDIA
+292 AEDVA

-302 PEGGVEK
+302 PEDGVEK
-309 KEELDEEGNPK
+309 KTDDEGN
-320 TTYTLKKEEISTDE
+320 TTYTLKKEETSTDE

-348 GNTVETTTET
+348 GTTVETTTET

-370 VNNEDLTTEIE
+370 VDDKDLTTEIE

-434 KVKKMEDSKPLTNAQ
+434 KVKKTEDSKPLTNAQ
-449 LAERLGEGFT
+449 LADRLGEGFT

-464 VYYKGEKLTFDQME
+464 VYYKGEKLTFDQKE

-507 ESAKETAKLEA
+507 ESAEEAAKLEA

-541 QLNTIDPTGKGQL
+541 QLNTIDSTGKGQL

-567 VTLRYNGA
+567 VTLRYDGA

-583 TPDSSKDT
+583 SSDPSKDT

-602 TGTAYVTGSN
+602 TGTAYVNGSN

-622 TYVKPG
+622 TYVKPD
-628 SGELPSLDGWTIAS
+628 SGELPSLDGWTFDSI
-642 KDPEKGTTTYK
+642 DTEKGTTTYK
-653 KEDTVTSPDGT
+653 KEETVTSPDGT

-683 TEKEEIAWAELLNQ
+683 TEKEEIAWAELLKQ

-723 IKCVEWTIDELSEST
+723 IKRVEWTIDELSEST

-813 TALAGQYSVSADSI
+813 TALAGQYSVPADSI

-891 IQSKLLPGE
+891 IQSKLQPGE

-947 KNSTYVANKGSDYE
+947 KSSTYVANKGSDYE

-989 VYWKLTWWG
+989 VYWKWTRWG

-1039 LLPDKDDKVD
+1039 LLPDKDGNVD

-1070 LVNGKGNQLVGLDSK
+1070 LVNGKGNQPVGLDSK
-1085 ISWDDEG
+1085 ISWDDKG
-1092 GEGNGHYEYDRGT
+1092 GEGDGHYEYDRGN

-1132 IKLYQGQR
+1132 IKLYQG
-1140 GDYWTPGISAEDQA
+1140 GYDDWHWVSAEDQA

-1176 DAIVGTYVVQ
+1176 DAIVGTYVVK
-1186 IGTTGTNSTGESGYQ
+1186 IGTTDTNSTGESGYQ
-1201 VYLKSSELTAY
+1201 VYLKTSELTAY

-1295 ESATAYGENTSGGF
+1295 ESATASGENTSGGF
-1309 DGAYTQNKS
+1309 NGAYTQDKS

-1360 TTDKVD
+1360 TTDKVN

-1392 TVTVNGEETVIVPPV
+1392 TVTVDGEETVIVPPV
-1407 TPPVDP
+1407 TPPE
-1413 DTPDGPVEDETP
+1413 TPVEDETP
-1425 DEVMTPETPEL
+1425 DEVVTPETPEL
-1436 PAVQDAAPDEVVL
+1436 PPVQDATPDDAAPETPVL
-1449 PAEPELPAVQDATA
+1449 PSDAVLPAVQDA

>member
-27 HAVEGPDP
+27 HAVEGPDSV
-35 AEDNAAPQAEPVAE
+35 EDNAAPQAEP
-49 SSTPA
+49 A
-54 PVAEEGEKQEKVGE
+54 PVEGKTAEGEVEGEEEKQE
-68 QEEFFPPP
+68 EFVPP
-76 VNEEA
+76 VNDEA
-81 KSEEQAPAFGPGTKT
+81 KKDDQAPAFGPGTNT

-109 EEPGESGK
+109 DESG
-117 DGETDGSEGSGE
+117 ESGE

-246 VRPDWKTDKDAKLGD
+246 VRPDWKTDKDAKLGG

-280 KKTSPTEEKEMA
+280 KKTSEPETKKMS
-292 AEDIA
+292 AEDVA

-309 KEELDEEGNPK
+309 KTDDEGN
-320 TTYTLKKEEISTDE
+320 TTYTLKKEETSTDE
-334 NGNTVTRVTYYKIT
+334 NGNTVTRVTYYEIT
-348 GNTVETTTET
+348 GNSVKTTTET
-358 TLVLKVEKGTVD
+358 TLKLKVEKGTVD
-370 VNNEDLTTEIE
+370 VDEKDLTTEIK

-400 SSEKLGEMLQ
+400 SSEKLGEMLK
-410 DEYYNNVTGEYV
+410 DEYYNNDTGEYV
-422 YTENVDGKEYTY
+422 YTETDANGKEYTY
-434 KVKKMEDSKPLTNAQ
+434 KVKKTEDTKQLTNEQ
-449 LAERLGEGFT
+449 LAARLGEGFSVDAD
-459 GDDNG
+459 GD
-464 VYYKGEKLTFDQME
+464 VCYKGEKLTFDQKE

-497 GQVEGGQESI
+497 GQVEGGQASI
-507 ESAKETAKLEA
+507 DKANNDAKLEA

-524 DAARNA
+524 DAAKKT
-530 GINVETDDFKN
+530 GINVDSEDFKN

-567 VTLRYNGA
+567 VTLCYDGA

-583 TPDSSKDT
+583 TPDSSKGT

-602 TGTAYVTGSN
+602 TGTAYVNGSN

-664 STKITR
+664 ITKITR

-723 IKCVEWTIDELSEST
+723 IKRVEWTIDELSEST

-756 WSIDEKARTITVDG
+756 WSIDEKAGTITVDG
-770 KTYDKVTKT
+770 DIYRNVTKT

-839 KGNETITVDYSTLSE
+839 KGDETITVDYSTLSE

-891 IQSKLLPGE
+891 IRSKLPPDE

-989 VYWKLTWWG
+989 VYWKWTLWG

-1070 LVNGKGNQLVGLDSK
+1070 LVNGKDNQPVGLDSK

-1092 GEGNGHYEYDRGT
+1092 GEGDGHYEYDRGT

-1176 DAIVGTYVVQ
+1176 DAIVGTYVVK
-1186 IGTTGTNSTGESGYQ
+1186 IGTTDTNSTGESGYQ
-1201 VYLKSSELTAY
+1201 VYLKTSELTAY

-1338 KKLFTGSGSKEHDE
+1338 KKLFSGKGETSYDTGS
-1352 GKVSYTYR
+1352 VSYSYR
-1360 TTDKVD
+1360 TPDEVITSA
-1366 TTPVSKETVTTT
+1366 VSKTTKTTT

-1407 TPPVDP
+1407 TPPE
-1413 DTPDGPVEDETP
+1413 TPVEDETP
-1425 DEVMTPETPEL
+1425 DEVVTPETPEL
-1436 PAVQDAAPDEVVL
+1436 PPVQDAAPDDAAPETPVL
-1449 PAEPELPAVQDATA
+1449 PSDAVLPAVQDA

>member
-1 MTNKKLKLAAM
+1 M
-12 SVALTA
+12 
-18 CVAAQPMAA
+18 
-27 HAVEGPDP
+27 
-35 AEDNAAPQAEPVAE
+35 
-49 SSTPA
+49 
-54 PVAEEGEKQEKVGE
+54 
-68 QEEFFPPP
+68 
-76 VNEEA
+76 NEEA

-96 DDIIIDYKPAEKP
+96 DDITIDYKPAEKP
-109 EEPGESGK
+109 EQPGKSGE
-117 DGETDGSEGSGE
+117 DGEADGSEGSGE

-162 EATKE
+162 EAAKE

-180 PDAEVKKGDPVVGKD
+180 PDAEVKKGESVVGKD

-232 KGEEINLDDELGKD
+232 KGEEIDLDDELGKD
-246 VRPDWKTDKDAKLGD
+246 VRPDWKTDKDAKLGG

-280 KKTSPTEEKEMA
+280 KKTSEPETKEMS
-292 AEDIA
+292 AEDVA

-302 PEGGVEK
+302 PEDGVEK
-309 KEELDEEGNPK
+309 KTDDEGK
-320 TTYTLKKEEISTDE
+320 TTYILKKEETSTDE

-370 VNNEDLTTEIE
+370 VDNEDLTTEIK
-381 LPSITAKN
+381 LPSIK
-389 TDETKTDVIEI
+389 DE
-400 SSEKLGEMLQ
+400 S
-410 DEYYNNVTGEYV
+410 
-422 YTENVDGKEYTY
+422 GKEILSAKQLNDLLKDQKPDKDGTY
-434 KVKKMEDSKPLTNAQ
+434 KIEKEANGKTYLYTITESTDQGTLLTNKQ
-449 LAERLGEGFT
+449 LADRLGKGFT
-459 GDDNG
+459 ADDNG
-464 VYYKGEKLTFDQME
+464 VYYKGEKLTFDQMD
-478 AVRKTLSYTVEV
+478 AVRKTLSYTVAV
-490 TEVTKTP
+490 TEITKNE

-507 ESAKETAKLEA
+507 KSAEETAKLEA

-524 DAARNA
+524 DAAKKT
-530 GINVETDDFKN
+530 GINVDSEDFKN

-554 NLSYTDAD
+554 NLSYTDVD

-567 VTLRYNGA
+567 VTLRYDGA

-583 TPDSSKDT
+583 SSDPSKNT
-591 ETRKDVTDNVI
+591 ETREDVKDNTV

-628 SGELPSLDGWTIAS
+628 SGKLPSLDGWTIAS

-653 KEDTVTSPDGT
+653 KEETVTSPDGT

-723 IKCVEWTIDELSEST
+723 IKRVEWTIDELSEST

-756 WSIDEKARTITVDG
+756 WSIDEKAGTITVDG
-770 KTYDKVTKT
+770 KTYDNVTKT

-839 KGNETITVDYSTLSE
+839 KGDETITVDYSTLSE

-891 IQSKLLPGE
+891 IRSKLQPGE

-905 NLEVTD
+905 
-911 KTEKTD
+911 KTKIDSTTQKED
-917 IIKYFTTAISPEN
+917 IIKYFTKAISPEN

-947 KNSTYVANKGSDYE
+947 KSSTYVANKGSDYE

-967 YSGEKTDE
+967 YSGEKTGE
-975 FKSFSKAPDGSKIE
+975 FKYFSKAPDGSKIE
-989 VYWKLTWWG
+989 VYWKSTWGWN

-1003 TDANGQEV
+1003 TDANGHEV
-1011 RVHSNT
+1011 RVDSNT
-1017 VHYEEQRDDI
+1017 VHSEEQRDDI

-1039 LLPDKDDKVD
+1039 LLPDKDGKVD

-1070 LVNGKGNQLVGLDSK
+1070 LVNGKDNQTVGLDSK

-1092 GEGNGHYEYDRGT
+1092 GEGSGHYEYDRGNR
-1105 PNNCPDKSAYYKLT
+1105 NNNPDKSAYYKLT

-1132 IKLYQGQR
+1132 IKLYQGQW
-1140 GDYWTPGISAEDQA
+1140 GDYWNPGISAEDEA

-1165 KTAASLTKKER
+1165 KTYRDLTTKER
-1176 DAIVGTYVVQ
+1176 NAIVGTYVVK

-1212 GYMTRDANT
+1212 GYMSRDANT

-1250 SEGKVVG
+1250 SEGKVIG

-1277 FANRLL
+1277 FAKRLL
-1283 ELNKQTTTHKTS
+1283 ELNKQTTTTHKTG
-1295 ESATAYGENTSGGF
+1295 EGATAYGENTSGGF
-1309 DGAYTQNKS
+1309 DGTYTQKKS
-1318 ETVTGSGTG
+1318 ETVEGSGTG

-1338 KKLFTGSGSKEHDE
+1338 KKIFSGSGSKEHDE
-1352 GKVSYTYR
+1352 GSVSYTHR
-1360 TTDKVD
+1360 TTDKVN

-1392 TVTVNGEETVIVPPV
+1392 KVTVSGEETVIV
-1407 TPPVDP
+1407 PPVDP

-1425 DEVMTPETPEL
+1425 DEVVTPETPEL
-1436 PAVQDAAPDEVVL
+1436 PPVQDATPDAPVL
-1449 PAEPELPAVQDATA
+1449 PSDAVLPAVQDATA

-1478 FSGMLLTIAGAFAS
+1478 FSGMLLMVVGAFTS

>member
-27 HAVEGPDP
+27 HAVEGPDSV
-35 AEDNAAPQAEPVAE
+35 EDNAAPQAEP
-49 SSTPA
+49 A
-54 PVAEEGEKQEKVGE
+54 PVEGKTAEGEVEGEEEKQE
-68 QEEFFPPP
+68 EFVPPE
-76 VNEEA
+76 NDEA
-81 KSEEQAPAFGPGTKT
+81 KKDDQAPAFGPGTKT
-96 DDIIIDYKPAEKP
+96 DDITIDYKPAEKP
-109 EEPGESGK
+109 EEP
-117 DGETDGSEGSGE
+117 GE

-167 ETPDSSSSTTVVD
+167 ETPEGSSSTTVVD

-246 VRPDWKTDKDAKLGD
+246 VRPDWSTDEKAKLGD
-261 YTVDKVEPAKDGN
+261 YTVKEVEPAKDGN

-280 KKTSPTEEKEMA
+280 KKTSEPETKKMS
-292 AEDIA
+292 AEDVA

-302 PEGGVEK
+302 PEDGVEK
-309 KEELDEEGNPK
+309 KTDDEGK
-320 TTYTLKKEEISTDE
+320 TTYILKKEETSTDE

-434 KVKKMEDSKPLTNAQ
+434 KVKKTEDSKPLTNAQ

-507 ESAKETAKLEA
+507 KSAEETAKLEA

-683 TEKEEIAWAELLNQ
+683 TEKEEIAWNELQ
-697 HPEYK
+697 
-702 NKDELKAAGYNIN
+702 NKTGKDKATLIQEGYSID
-715 ISSMDFSG
+715 IGSMDFSG
-723 IKCVEWTIDELSEST
+723 IKRVEWTIDELSEST

-756 WSIDEKARTITVDG
+756 WSIDEKAGTITVDG

-839 KGNETITVDYSTLSE
+839 KGDETITVDYSTLSE

-891 IQSKLLPGE
+891 IQSKLQPGE

-989 VYWKLTWWG
+989 VYWKSTRWG

-1070 LVNGKGNQLVGLDSK
+1070 LVNGKGNQPVGLDSK

-1092 GEGNGHYEYDRGT
+1092 GEGDGHYEYDRGN

-1119 GTVAYDPIKENGS
+1119 GTVAYDPIKENGN
-1132 IKLYQGQR
+1132 IKLYQG
-1140 GDYWTPGISAEDQA
+1140 GFDDYWYWVSAEDQA
-1154 INAYLKATGSS
+1154 INAYLKATGSN

-1176 DAIVGTYVVQ
+1176 DAIVGTYVVK

-1201 VYLKSSELTAY
+1201 VYLKTSELTAY

-1309 DGAYTQNKS
+1309 NGAYTQDKS

-1360 TTDKVD
+1360 TTDKVN

-1392 TVTVNGEETVIVPPV
+1392 KVTVSGEETVIVPPV

-1425 DEVMTPETPEL
+1425 DEVVTPETPEL
-1436 PAVQDAAPDEVVL
+1436 PPVQDATPDEVVL

-1478 FSGMLLTIAGAFAS
+1478 FSGMLLMVVGAFTS

>member
-27 HAVEGPDP
+27 HAVEGPDSV
-35 AEDNAAPQAEPVAE
+35 EDNAAPQAEPVAE
-49 SSTPA
+49 SPTPA
-54 PVAEEGEKQEKVGE
+54 PVAEEGEKQEEVGE
-68 QEEFFPPP
+68 QEEFVPP
-76 VNEEA
+76 VNDEA

-96 DDIIIDYKPAEKP
+96 DDITIDYKPAEKP
-109 EEPGESGK
+109 EEP
-117 DGETDGSEGSGE
+117 GE

-146 DNSKKDEATGK
+146 DNSKKDEAPGK

-162 EATKE
+162 ESTKE

-246 VRPDWKTDKDAKLGD
+246 VRPDWKTDKDAKLGG

-370 VNNEDLTTEIE
+370 VDDKDLTTEIK

-400 SSEKLGEMLQ
+400 SSEKLGEMLK

-422 YTENVDGKEYTY
+422 YTETVDGKEYTY
-434 KVKKMEDSKPLTNAQ
+434 KVKKTEDTNSLTNDQ
-449 LAERLGEGFT
+449 LANRLGDGFSVDAD
-459 GDDNG
+459 GD
-464 VYYKGEKLTFDQME
+464 VCYKGEKLTFDQMK
-478 AVRKTLSYTVEV
+478 AVRKTLSYTVAV
-490 TEVTKTP
+490 TEITKNE
-497 GQVEGGQESI
+497 GQVEGGEGSI
-507 ESAKETAKLEA
+507 KSAEETAKLEA

-567 VTLRYNGA
+567 VTLRYDGA

-583 TPDSSKDT
+583 TPDSSKGT

-602 TGTAYVTGSN
+602 TGTAYVNGSN

-683 TEKEEIAWAELLNQ
+683 TEKEEIAWNELQ
-697 HPEYK
+697 
-702 NKDELKAAGYNIN
+702 NKTGKDKATLIQEGYSID
-715 ISSMDFSG
+715 IGSMDFSG
-723 IKCVEWTIDELSEST
+723 IKRVEWTIDELSEST

-877 LEKAYDELWKQIQE
+877 LEKAYDALWEQIQE
-891 IQSKLLPGE
+891 IQSKLQPGE

-911 KTEKTD
+911 KTKKTD

-930 MSKDELI
+930 MSRDELI

-975 FKSFSKAPDGSKIE
+975 FKYFSKAPDGSKIE
-989 VYWKLTWWG
+989 VYWKSTWWG

-1070 LVNGKGNQLVGLDSK
+1070 LVNGKDNQPVGLDSK

-1092 GEGNGHYEYDRGT
+1092 GEGDGHYEYDRGN

-1132 IKLYQGQR
+1132 IKLYQGGYDGWHWVR
-1140 GDYWTPGISAEDQA
+1140 AEDQA
-1154 INAYLKATGSS
+1154 INAYLKATGSN
-1165 KTAASLTKKER
+1165 KTAANLSKKER
-1176 DAIVGTYVVQ
+1176 DAIVGTYVVK

-1201 VYLKSSELTAY
+1201 VYLKTSELTAY

-1309 DGAYTQNKS
+1309 NGAYTQDKS

-1338 KKLFTGSGSKEHDE
+1338 KKLFSGKGETSYDTGS
-1352 GKVSYTYR
+1352 VSYSYR
-1360 TTDKVD
+1360 TTDKVN

-1407 TPPVDP
+1407 TPPE
-1413 DTPDGPVEDETP
+1413 TPVEDETP
-1425 DEVMTPETPEL
+1425 DEVVTPETPEL
-1436 PAVQDAAPDEVVL
+1436 PPVQDATPDEVVL

>member
-1 MTNKKLKLAAM
+1 M
-12 SVALTA
+12 
-18 CVAAQPMAA
+18 
-27 HAVEGPDP
+27 
-35 AEDNAAPQAEPVAE
+35 
-49 SSTPA
+49 
-54 PVAEEGEKQEKVGE
+54 
-68 QEEFFPPP
+68 
-76 VNEEA
+76 NEEA
-81 KSEEQAPAFGPGTKT
+81 KKDDQAPAFGPGTKT

-109 EEPGESGK
+109 EEPGKSGE
-117 DGETDGSEGSGE
+117 DGEADGSEGSGE

-232 KGEEINLDDELGKD
+232 KGEEIDLNKELGE
-246 VRPDWKTDKDAKLGD
+246 VRPDWKTDKDATLGD
-261 YTVDKVEPAKDGN
+261 YTVKEVEPSEDGN
-274 SKTLTL
+274 SKELTL

-309 KEELDEEGNPK
+309 KTDNEGN
-320 TTYTLKKEEISTDE
+320 TTYTLKKEETSTDE
-334 NGNTVTRVTYYKIT
+334 NGNTVTRTTYYEIT
-348 GNTVETTTET
+348 GTSVKTRTET
-358 TLVLKVEKGTVD
+358 TLKLKVEKGTETKKD
-370 VNNEDLTTEIE
+370 QDLSTEAE
-381 LPSITAKN
+381 LPDSITVKN
-389 TDETKTDVIEI
+389 GKSELKVSKDILEKALDNGGTYTDTDKNITYTVTKKEE
-400 SSEKLGEMLQ
+400 SSTKLSNE
-410 DEYYNNVTGEYV
+410 
-422 YTENVDGKEYTY
+422 
-434 KVKKMEDSKPLTNAQ
+434 Q
-449 LAERLGEGFT
+449 LAKRLGDGFT
-459 GDDNG
+459 YNAADDSIS
-464 VYYKGEKLTFDQME
+464 YKGEKLTISQND
-478 AVRKTLSYTVEV
+478 VYRKLLSYDVTV
-490 TEVTKTP
+490 TETIKNE
-497 GQVEGGQESI
+497 GQVEGGQASI
-507 ESAKETAKLEA
+507 DKANNDAKLEA

-524 DAARNA
+524 DAAKKT
-530 GINVETDDFKN
+530 GINVDSEDFKN

-567 VTLRYNGA
+567 VTLRYDGA

-583 TPDSSKDT
+583 SSDPSKDT
-591 ETRKDVTDNVI
+591 ETREDIKDYTV

-628 SGELPSLDGWTIAS
+628 SGELPSLEGWTFDGI
-642 KDPEKGTTTYK
+642 DTEKGTTTYK
-653 KEDTVTSPDGT
+653 KEETVTSPDGT

-683 TEKEEIAWAELLNQ
+683 AEKEEIAWKELQ
-697 HPEYK
+697 
-702 NKDELKAAGYNIN
+702 NKTGKDKATLLQEGYSID
-715 ISSMDFSG
+715 IGSMDFSG
-723 IKCVEWTIDELSEST
+723 IKRVEWTIDTLSEST
-738 KTDAKDLND
+738 KTDTKDLND

-756 WSIDEKARTITVDG
+756 WSIDENAGTITVDG
-770 KTYDKVTKT
+770 NIYRNVTKT
-779 NDGYTCTVEDKN
+779 DDGYTCTVEDKN
-791 GVKTTYTFTKQAG
+791 GVKTTYTFTKKAG

-839 KGNETITVDYSTLSE
+839 KGDETITVDYSTLSE

-865 SSVTDIIKDNKD
+865 SSVTGIIKDDKD

-891 IQSKLLPGE
+891 IQSKLQPGE
-900 ELWIG
+900 ELRIG
-905 NLEVTD
+905 ETKID
-911 KTEKTD
+911 STTKKED
-917 IIKYFTTAISPEN
+917 IIKYFTKAISPDN

-967 YSGEKTDE
+967 YSGEKTGE
-975 FKSFSKAPDGSKIE
+975 FKYFSKAPDGSKIE
-989 VYWKLTWWG
+989 VYWKSTWGWN

-1003 TDANGQEV
+1003 TDANGHEV
-1011 RVHSNT
+1011 RVDSNT
-1017 VHYEEQRDDI
+1017 VHSEEQRDDI

-1039 LLPDKDDKVD
+1039 LLPDEDGKVN

-1056 SKNLKLEWNYDAGN
+1056 SKNLKLEWNYDAGK
-1070 LVNGKGNQLVGLDSK
+1070 LVNGKDNQTVGLDSK

-1092 GEGNGHYEYDRGT
+1092 GEGDGHYEYDRGN
-1105 PNNCPDKSAYYKLT
+1105 PNKNPDKSAYYKLT
-1119 GTVAYDPIKENGS
+1119 GTVAYDPIKDKDGS
-1132 IKLYQGQR
+1132 IKLYQGQW
-1140 GDYWTPGISAEDQA
+1140 GDYWNPGISAEDEA

-1165 KTAASLTKKER
+1165 KTYRDLTTKER
-1176 DAIVGTYVVQ
+1176 NAIVGTYVVK

-1212 GYMTRDANT
+1212 GYMSRDANT

-1239 YDLMISKLTQV
+1239 YDLMISELTQV
-1250 SEGKVVG
+1250 REGKVVG

-1277 FANRLL
+1277 FAKRLL
-1283 ELNKQTTTHKTS
+1283 ELNKQTTTTHKTG
-1295 ESATAYGENTSGGF
+1295 EGATAYGENTSGDF
-1309 DGAYTQNKS
+1309 DGTYTQKKS
-1318 ETVTGSGTG
+1318 ETVEGSGTG

-1338 KKLFTGSGSKEHDE
+1338 KKIFSGSGSKEHDE
-1352 GKVSYTYR
+1352 GSVSYTHR
-1360 TTDKVD
+1360 TTDKVN

-1378 DAHVDYNY
+1378 DAHVGYNY

-1407 TPPVDP
+1407 TPPE
-1413 DTPDGPVEDETP
+1413 TPVEDETP
-1425 DEVMTPETPEL
+1425 DEVVTPETPEL
-1436 PAVQDAAPDEVVL
+1436 PPVQDATPDAPVL
-1449 PAEPELPAVQDATA
+1449 PSDAVLPAVQDA

>member
-1 MTNKKLKLAAM
+1 M
-12 SVALTA
+12 
-18 CVAAQPMAA
+18 
-27 HAVEGPDP
+27 
-35 AEDNAAPQAEPVAE
+35 
-49 SSTPA
+49 
-54 PVAEEGEKQEKVGE
+54 
-68 QEEFFPPP
+68 
-76 VNEEA
+76 NEEA
-81 KSEEQAPAFGPGTKT
+81 KKDDQAPAFGPGTKT
-96 DDIIIDYKPAEKP
+96 DDITIDYKPAEKP
-109 EEPGESGK
+109 EEPGKSGE
-117 DGETDGSEGSGE
+117 DGEADGSEGSGE

-232 KGEEINLDDELGKD
+232 KGDQIDLNEELKNKDGKVEEPTWETKAED
-246 VRPDWKTDKDAKLGD
+246 KLGD
-261 YTVDKVEPAKDGN
+261 YTVKEVEDTKGDPN

-280 KKTSPTEEKEMA
+280 KKTSDSETKEMS
-292 AEDIA
+292 AEDVA

-358 TLVLKVEKGTVD
+358 TLKLKVEKGTETKKD
-370 VNNEDLTTEIE
+370 QDLSTEAE
-381 LPSITAKN
+381 LPDSITVKN
-389 TDETKTDVIEI
+389 GKSELKVSKDILEKALDNGGTYTDTDKNITYTVTKKEE
-400 SSEKLGEMLQ
+400 SSTKLSNE
-410 DEYYNNVTGEYV
+410 
-422 YTENVDGKEYTY
+422 
-434 KVKKMEDSKPLTNAQ
+434 Q
-449 LAERLGEGFT
+449 LAKRLGDGFT
-459 GDDNG
+459 YNAADDSIS
-464 VYYKGEKLTFDQME
+464 YKGEKLTISQND
-478 AVRKTLSYTVEV
+478 VYRKLLSYDVTV
-490 TEVTKTP
+490 TETIKNE
-497 GQVEGGQESI
+497 GQVEGGQASI
-507 ESAKETAKLEA
+507 DKANNDAKLEA

-524 DAARNA
+524 DAAKKT
-530 GINVETDDFKN
+530 GINVDSEDFKN

-567 VTLRYNGA
+567 VTLRYDGA

-602 TGTAYVTGSN
+602 TGTAYVPGSN

-628 SGELPSLDGWTIAS
+628 SGELPSLEGWTFDGI
-642 KDPEKGTTTYK
+642 DTEKGTTTYK
-653 KEDTVTSPDGT
+653 KEETVTSPDGT

-683 TEKEEIAWAELLNQ
+683 AEKADIAWAELLKQ

-702 NKDELKAAGYNIN
+702 NEDELKAAGYNID
-715 ISSMDFSG
+715 IGSMDFSG
-723 IKCVEWTIDELSEST
+723 IKRVEWTIGTLSEST
-738 KTDAKDLND
+738 KTDTKDLND

-756 WSIDEKARTITVDG
+756 WSIDENAGTITVDG
-770 KTYDKVTKT
+770 NIYRNVTKT
-779 NDGYTCTVEDKN
+779 DDGYTCTVEDKN

-865 SSVTDIIKDNKD
+865 SSVTGIIKDDKD

-891 IQSKLLPGE
+891 IQSKLQPGE
-900 ELWIG
+900 ELRIG
-905 NLEVTD
+905 ETKID
-911 KTEKTD
+911 STTKKED
-917 IIKYFTTAISPEN
+917 IIKYFTKAISPDD

-947 KNSTYVANKGSDYE
+947 KSSTYVANKGSDYE

-975 FKSFSKAPDGSKIE
+975 FKYFSKAPDDSKIE
-989 VYWKLTWWG
+989 VYWKWTWWG

-1017 VHYEEQRDDI
+1017 VHSEEQRDDI

-1039 LLPDKDDKVD
+1039 LLPDEDGKVN

-1056 SKNLKLEWNYDAGN
+1056 SKNLKLEWNYDAGK
-1070 LVNGKGNQLVGLDSK
+1070 LVNGKDNQTVGLDSK

-1092 GEGNGHYEYDRGT
+1092 GKGSGHYEYDRGD
-1105 PNNCPDKSAYYKLT
+1105 PNKNPDKSAYYKLT

-1132 IKLYQGQR
+1132 IKLYQGQW
-1140 GDYWTPGISAEDQA
+1140 GDYWNPGISAEDEA

-1165 KTAASLTKKER
+1165 KTYRDLTTKER
-1176 DAIVGTYVVQ
+1176 NAIVGTYVVK

-1212 GYMTRDANT
+1212 GYMSRDANT

-1239 YDLMISKLTQV
+1239 YDLMISELTQV
-1250 SEGKVVG
+1250 REGKVVG

-1277 FANRLL
+1277 FAKRLL
-1283 ELNKQTTTHKTS
+1283 ELNKQTTTHKTG
-1295 ESATAYGENTSGGF
+1295 EGATAYGENTSGGF
-1309 DGAYTQNKS
+1309 DGTYTQKKS
-1318 ETVTGSGTG
+1318 ETVEGSGTG

-1338 KKLFTGSGSKEHDE
+1338 KKIFSGSGSKEHDE
-1352 GKVSYTYR
+1352 GKVSYTHR
-1360 TTDKVD
+1360 TTDNVN

-1378 DAHVDYNY
+1378 AAHVDYNY

-1407 TPPVDP
+1407 TPPE
-1413 DTPDGPVEDETP
+1413 TPVEDETP
-1425 DEVMTPETPEL
+1425 DEVVTPETPEL
-1436 PAVQDAAPDEVVL
+1436 PPVQDATPDAPVL
-1449 PAEPELPAVQDATA
+1449 PSDAVLPAVQDA

>member
-1 MTNKKLKLAAM
+1 M
-12 SVALTA
+12 
-18 CVAAQPMAA
+18 
-27 HAVEGPDP
+27 
-35 AEDNAAPQAEPVAE
+35 
-49 SSTPA
+49 
-54 PVAEEGEKQEKVGE
+54 
-68 QEEFFPPP
+68 
-76 VNEEA
+76 NEEA
-81 KSEEQAPAFGPGTKT
+81 KKDDQAPAFGPGTKT

-109 EEPGESGK
+109 EEPGKSGE
-117 DGETDGSEGSGE
+117 DGEADGSEGSGE

-246 VRPDWKTDKDAKLGD
+246 VRPDWKTDKDAKLGG

-280 KKTSPTEEKEMA
+280 KKTSEPETKEMS
-292 AEDIA
+292 AEDVA

-309 KEELDEEGNPK
+309 KTDDEGN
-320 TTYTLKKEEISTDE
+320 TTYTMKKEETSTDE
-334 NGNTVTRVTYYKIT
+334 NGNTVTRTTYYEIT
-348 GNTVETTTET
+348 GNSVKTRTET

-370 VNNEDLTTEIE
+370 VDDKDLTTKVE

-400 SSEKLGEMLQ
+400 SSEKLGEMLK
-410 DEYYNNVTGEYV
+410 DEYYNNDTGEYV
-422 YTENVDGKEYTY
+422 YTETDANGKEYTY
-434 KVKKMEDSKPLTNAQ
+434 KVKKTEDTKQLTNKQ
-449 LAERLGEGFT
+449 LADRLGEGFT

-464 VYYKGEKLTFDQME
+464 VYYKGEKLNLDQME

-507 ESAKETAKLEA
+507 KSAEETAKLEA

-524 DAARNA
+524 DAAKKT
-530 GINVETDDFKN
+530 GINVDSEDFKN

-567 VTLRYNGA
+567 VTLRYDGA

-583 TPDSSKDT
+583 SSDPSKDT

-628 SGELPSLDGWTIAS
+628 SGELPSFDGWTIAS

-653 KEDTVTSPDGT
+653 KEETVTSPDGT

-670 TCTITESSASLSD
+670 TCTITESSAFLSD
-683 TEKEEIAWAELLNQ
+683 AEKEEIAWKELQ
-697 HPEYK
+697 
-702 NKDELKAAGYNIN
+702 NKTGKDKATLLQEGYSID
-715 ISSMDFSG
+715 IGSMDFSG
-723 IKCVEWTIDELSEST
+723 IKRVEWTIDTLSEST
-738 KTDAKDLND
+738 KTDTKDLND

-756 WSIDEKARTITVDG
+756 WSIDENAGTITVDG
-770 KTYDKVTKT
+770 NIYRNVTKT
-779 NDGYTCTVEDKN
+779 DDGYTCTVEDKN
-791 GVKTTYTFTKQAG
+791 GVKTTYTFTKKAG

-839 KGNETITVDYSTLSE
+839 KGDETITVDYSTLSE

-865 SSVTDIIKDNKD
+865 SSVTGIIKDDKD

-891 IQSKLLPGE
+891 IQSKLQPDE

-905 NLEVTD
+905 
-911 KTEKTD
+911 KTKIDSTTQKED
-917 IIKYFTTAISPEN
+917 IIKYFTKAISPEN

-947 KNSTYVANKGSDYE
+947 KSSTYVANKGSDYE

-989 VYWKLTWWG
+989 VYWKSTWWG

-1039 LLPDKDDKVD
+1039 LLPDKDGKVD

-1056 SKNLKLEWNYDAGN
+1056 SKDLKLEWNYDAGN
-1070 LVNGKGNQLVGLDSK
+1070 LVNGKGNQTVGLDSK

-1092 GEGNGHYEYDRGT
+1092 GEGSGHYEYDRGNR
-1105 PNNCPDKSAYYKLT
+1105 NNNPDKSAYYKLT
-1119 GTVAYDPIKENGS
+1119 GTVAYDPIKDKDGS
-1132 IKLYQGQR
+1132 IKLYQGQW
-1140 GDYWTPGISAEDQA
+1140 GDYWNPGISAEDEA

-1165 KTAASLTKKER
+1165 KTYRDLTTKER
-1176 DAIVGTYVVQ
+1176 NAIVGTYVVQ

-1250 SEGKVVG
+1250 SEGKVIG

-1277 FANRLL
+1277 FAKRLL
-1283 ELNKQTTTHKTS
+1283 ELNKQTTTTHKTG
-1295 ESATAYGENTSGGF
+1295 EGATAYGENTSGDF
-1309 DGAYTQNKS
+1309 DGTYTQKKS
-1318 ETVTGSGTG
+1318 ETVEGSGTG

-1338 KKLFTGSGSKEHDE
+1338 KKIFSGSGSKEHDE

-1360 TTDKVD
+1360 TTDKVN

-1378 DAHVDYNY
+1378 DAHVGYNY

-1392 TVTVNGEETVIVPPV
+1392 KVTVNGEETVIVPPV

-1425 DEVMTPETPEL
+1425 DEVVTPETPEL
-1436 PAVQDAAPDEVVL
+1436 PPVQDATPDAPVL
-1449 PAEPELPAVQDATA
+1449 PSDAVLPAVQDA

-1478 FSGMLLTIAGAFAS
+1478 FSGMLLMVVGAFTS

>member
-1 MTNKKLKLAAM
+1 MEGK
-12 SVALTA
+12 TA
-18 CVAAQPMAA
+18 EGE
-27 HAVEGPDP
+27 VEG
-35 AEDNAAPQAEPVAE
+35 
-49 SSTPA
+49 
-54 PVAEEGEKQEKVGE
+54 EEKK
-68 QEEFFPPP
+68 QEEFVPPE
-76 VNEEA
+76 NDEA
-81 KSEEQAPAFGPGTKT
+81 KKGDQAPAFGPGTKT

-109 EEPGESGK
+109 EEPGE
-117 DGETDGSEGSGE
+117 

-146 DNSKKDEATGK
+146 DNNKKNEETGK

-209 GTETTTTT
+209 GTQTTTT
-217 GTGKADSSTTITDTK
+217 TGKADSSTTITDTK

-246 VRPDWKTDKDAKLGD
+246 VRPDWKTDKDAKLGG

-280 KKTSPTEEKEMA
+280 KKTSEPETKKMS
-292 AEDIA
+292 AEDVA

-309 KEELDEEGNPK
+309 KTDDEGN
-320 TTYTLKKEEISTDE
+320 TTYTLKKEETSTDE
-334 NGNTVTRVTYYKIT
+334 NGNTVTRTTYYEIT
-348 GNTVETTTET
+348 GNSVKTRTET
-358 TLVLKVEKGTVD
+358 TLKLKVEKGTA
-370 VNNEDLTTEIE
+370 EGGKDLTTEVK
-381 LPSITAKN
+381 LPSIKDSNDKEILSAEELGDLLKDQTAIDGVYTVKREKN
-389 TDETKTDVIEI
+389 GKTYIYKITEAKSSDTLTSEQLYDRLKDEGYKYENG
-400 SSEKLGEMLQ
+400 KL
-410 DEYYNNVTGEYV
+410 YYNGIELNDVQI
-422 YTENVDGKEYTY
+422 N
-434 KVKKMEDSKPLTNAQ
+434 
-449 LAERLGEGFT
+449 
-459 GDDNG
+459 
-464 VYYKGEKLTFDQME
+464 

-490 TEVTKTP
+490 TEETKNP
-497 GQVEGGQESI
+497 GQI
-507 ESAKETAKLEA
+507 EEDKDVSEIEKNAKLEA
-518 IKAALT
+518 IRTALT

-602 TGTAYVTGSN
+602 TGTAYVNGSN

-622 TYVKPG
+622 TYVKPD
-628 SGELPSLDGWTIAS
+628 SGELPSLDGWTVDTN
-642 KDPEKGTTTYK
+642 DPEKGTTIYK

-664 STKITR
+664 ITKITR

-723 IKCVEWTIDELSEST
+723 IKRVEWTIYELSEST

-947 KNSTYVANKGSDYE
+947 KSSTYVANKGSDYE

-989 VYWKLTWWG
+989 VYWKSTWWG

-1070 LVNGKGNQLVGLDSK
+1070 LVNGKGNQPVGLDSK

-1092 GEGNGHYEYDRGT
+1092 GEGDGHYEYDRGN

-1119 GTVAYDPIKENGS
+1119 GTVAYDPIKENGN
-1132 IKLYQGQR
+1132 IKLYQG
-1140 GDYWTPGISAEDQA
+1140 GFDDYWYWVSAEDQA
-1154 INAYLKATGSS
+1154 INAYLKATGSN

-1176 DAIVGTYVVQ
+1176 DAIVGTYVVK

-1201 VYLKSSELTAY
+1201 VYLKTSELTAY

-1283 ELNKQTTTHKTS
+1283 ELNQQTTTHKTS
-1295 ESATAYGENTSGGF
+1295 ERATAYGENTSGGF
-1309 DGAYTQNKS
+1309 DGAYTQDKS

-1338 KKLFTGSGSKEHDE
+1338 KKLFSGKGETSYDTGS
-1352 GKVSYTYR
+1352 VSYSYR
-1360 TTDKVD
+1360 TTDKVN

-1425 DEVMTPETPEL
+1425 DEVVTPETPEL
-1436 PAVQDAAPDEVVL
+1436 PLVQDATPDEVVL

>member
-27 HAVEGPDP
+27 HAVEGPDSV
-35 AEDNAAPQAEPVAE
+35 EDNAAPQAEPVAE
-49 SSTPA
+49 SPTPA
-54 PVAEEGEKQEKVGE
+54 PVAEEGEKQEEVGE
-68 QEEFFPPP
+68 QEEFVPP
-76 VNEEA
+76 VNDEA

-96 DDIIIDYKPAEKP
+96 DDITIDYKPAEKP
-109 EEPGESGK
+109 EEP
-117 DGETDGSEGSGE
+117 GE

-146 DNSKKDEATGK
+146 DNSKKDEAPGK

-162 EATKE
+162 ESTKE

-180 PDAEVKKGDPVVGKD
+180 PDAEVKKGESVVGKD

-246 VRPDWKTDKDAKLGD
+246 VRPDWSTDEKAKLGD
-261 YTVDKVEPAKDGN
+261 YTVKEVEPAKDGN

-280 KKTSPTEEKEMA
+280 KKTSEPETKKMS
-292 AEDIA
+292 AEDVA

-302 PEGGVEK
+302 PEDGVEK
-309 KEELDEEGNPK
+309 KTDDEGK
-320 TTYTLKKEEISTDE
+320 TTYILKKEETSTDE

-370 VNNEDLTTEIE
+370 VDNEDLTTEIK

-400 SSEKLGEMLQ
+400 SSEKLGKML
-410 DEYYNNVTGEYV
+410 DDKNYNKDTGEYV
-422 YTENVDGKEYTY
+422 YTETVDGKEYTY
-434 KVKKMEDSKPLTNAQ
+434 KVKKTENTKPLTPAQ

-459 GDDNG
+459 ADDNG
-464 VYYKGEKLTFDQME
+464 VYYKGEKLNFDQMK

-507 ESAKETAKLEA
+507 KSAEETAKLEA

-683 TEKEEIAWAELLNQ
+683 TEKEEIAWNELQ
-697 HPEYK
+697 
-702 NKDELKAAGYNIN
+702 NKTGKDKATLIQEGYSID
-715 ISSMDFSG
+715 IGSMDFSG
-723 IKCVEWTIDELSEST
+723 IKRVEWTIDELSEST

-813 TALAGQYSVSADSI
+813 TALAVQYSVSADSI

-877 LEKAYDELWKQIQE
+877 LEKAYDDLWKQIQE

-989 VYWKLTWWG
+989 VYWKSTWWG

-1070 LVNGKGNQLVGLDSK
+1070 LVNGKGNQPVGLDSK

-1092 GEGNGHYEYDRGT
+1092 GEGDGHYEYDRGN

-1132 IKLYQGQR
+1132 IKLYQG
-1140 GDYWTPGISAEDQA
+1140 GYDGWHWVSAEDQA

-1176 DAIVGTYVVQ
+1176 NAIVGTYVVK

-1201 VYLKSSELTAY
+1201 VYLKTSELTAY
-1212 GYMTRDANT
+1212 GYMSRDANT

-1226 YKRQDGTWGYVGG
+1226 YKRQTNSWDYVGG

-1283 ELNKQTTTHKTS
+1283 ELNQQTTTHKTS
-1295 ESATAYGENTSGGF
+1295 ERATAYGENTSGGF
-1309 DGAYTQNKS
+1309 DGAYTQDKS

-1338 KKLFTGSGSKEHDE
+1338 KKLFSGKGETSYDTGS
-1352 GKVSYTYR
+1352 VSYSYR
-1360 TTDKVD
+1360 TTDKVN

-1425 DEVMTPETPEL
+1425 DEVVTPETPEL
-1436 PAVQDAAPDEVVL
+1436 PPVQDATPDEVVL
-1449 PAEPELPAVQDATA
+1449 PAEPELPAVQDA

-1478 FSGMLLTIAGAFAS
+1478 FSGMLLMVVGAFAS

>member
-1 MTNKKLKLAAM
+1 MLWK
-12 SVALTA
+12 
-18 CVAAQPMAA
+18 
-27 HAVEGPDP
+27 
-35 AEDNAAPQAEPVAE
+35 APTLPRI
-49 SSTPA
+49 TLPRR
-54 PVAEEGEKQEKVGE
+54 PNPPLWKVRP
-68 QEEFFPPP
+68 QKARSRAKRASRRSLPPP

-96 DDIIIDYKPAEKP
+96 DDITIDYKPAEKP
-109 EEPGESGK
+109 EQPGKSGE
-117 DGETDGSEGSGE
+117 DGEADGSEGSGE

-162 EATKE
+162 TATKE

-232 KGEEINLDDELGKD
+232 KGEEIDLDDELGKD
-246 VRPDWKTDKDAKLGD
+246 VRPDWKTDKDAKLGG

-280 KKTSPTEEKEMA
+280 KKTSEPETKEMS
-292 AEDIA
+292 AEDVA

-302 PEGGVEK
+302 PEDGVEK
-309 KEELDEEGNPK
+309 KTDDEGK
-320 TTYTLKKEEISTDE
+320 TTYILKKEETSTDE

-358 TLVLKVEKGTVD
+358 TLKLKVEKGTVD
-370 VNNEDLTTEIE
+370 VDEKDLTTEIE

-400 SSEKLGEMLQ
+400 SSEKLGEMLK
-410 DEYYNNVTGEYV
+410 DEYYNNDTGEYV
-422 YTENVDGKEYTY
+422 YTETDANGKEYTY
-434 KVKKMEDSKPLTNAQ
+434 KVKKTEDTKPLTNKQ
-449 LAERLGEGFT
+449 LADRLGEGFT

-464 VYYKGEKLTFDQME
+464 VYYKGEKLNLDQME

-507 ESAKETAKLEA
+507 KSAEETAKLEA

-524 DAARNA
+524 DAAKKT
-530 GINVETDDFKN
+530 GINVDSEDFKN

-567 VTLRYNGA
+567 VTLRYDGA

-583 TPDSSKDT
+583 SSDPSKDT

-628 SGELPSLDGWTIAS
+628 SGELPSFDGWTIAS

-653 KEDTVTSPDGT
+653 KEETVTSPDGT

-723 IKCVEWTIDELSEST
+723 IKRVEWTIDTLSEST
-738 KTDAKDLND
+738 KTDTKDLND

-756 WSIDEKARTITVDG
+756 WSIDENAGTITVDG
-770 KTYDKVTKT
+770 NIYRNVTKT
-779 NDGYTCTVEDKN
+779 DDGYTCTVEDKN

-905 NLEVTD
+905 
-911 KTEKTD
+911 KTKIDSTTKKED
-917 IIKYFTTAISPEN
+917 IIKYFTKAISPEN

-989 VYWKLTWWG
+989 VYWKSTWLWY

-1011 RVHSNT
+1011 RVDNNT
-1017 VHYEEQRDDI
+1017 VHSEEQRDDI

-1039 LLPDKDDKVD
+1039 LLPDEDGKVD

-1070 LVNGKGNQLVGLDSK
+1070 LVNGKGNQPVGLDSK

-1092 GEGNGHYEYDRGT
+1092 GKGDGHYEYDRGNS
-1105 PNNCPDKSAYYKLT
+1105 NNCPDKSAYYKLT

-1140 GDYWTPGISAEDQA
+1140 GDYWTPGISAEDEA
-1154 INAYLKATGSS
+1154 INAYLKATGSN

-1239 YDLMISKLTQV
+1239 YDLMISELTQV

-1277 FANRLL
+1277 FAKRLL
-1283 ELNKQTTTHKTS
+1283 ELNKQTTTTHKTG
-1295 ESATAYGENTSGGF
+1295 EGATAYGENTSGDF
-1309 DGAYTQNKS
+1309 DGTYTQKKS
-1318 ETVTGSGTG
+1318 ETVEGSGTG
-1327 KGHYTTFTEVL
+1327 SGHYTTFTEVL
-1338 KKLFTGSGSKEHDE
+1338 KKIFSGSGSKEHDE
-1352 GKVSYTYR
+1352 GSVSYTHR
-1360 TTDKVD
+1360 TTDKVN

-1378 DAHVDYNY
+1378 DAHVGYNY

-1407 TPPVDP
+1407 TPPE
-1413 DTPDGPVEDETP
+1413 TPVEDETP
-1425 DEVMTPETPEL
+1425 DEVVTPETPKLPPVQDATPDAPVLPSDAVL
-1436 PAVQDAAPDEVVL
+1436 PAVQD
-1449 PAEPELPAVQDATA
+1449 A

>member
-27 HAVEGPDP
+27 HAVEGPDSV
-35 AEDNAAPQAEPVAE
+35 EDNAAPQAEP
-49 SSTPA
+49 A
-54 PVAEEGEKQEKVGE
+54 PVEGKTAEGEVEGEEEKQE
-68 QEEFFPPP
+68 EFVPP
-76 VNEEA
+76 VNDEA
-81 KSEEQAPAFGPGTKT
+81 KKDDQAPAFGPGTKT

-109 EEPGESGK
+109 EEPGKSGE
-117 DGETDGSEGSGE
+117 DGETDSSEGSGE

-195 EDGNTTITTPTETT
+195 EDGNPTITTPTETT
-209 GTETTTTT
+209 GTQTTTTT
-217 GTGKADSSTTITDTK
+217 GTGKADSSTTIITDTK
-232 KGEEINLDDELGKD
+232 KGEEIDLNKELKNKDGKVKKPTWETKAED
-246 VRPDWKTDKDAKLGD
+246 KLGD
-261 YTVDKVEPAKDGN
+261 YTVKEVKATEGDPN

-280 KKTSPTEEKEMA
+280 KKTSEPETKKMS
-292 AEDIA
+292 AEDVA

-309 KEELDEEGNPK
+309 KTDDEGN
-320 TTYTLKKEEISTDE
+320 TTYTLKKEETSTDE

-358 TLVLKVEKGTVD
+358 TLKLKVEKGTETKKD
-370 VNNEDLTTEIE
+370 QDLSTEAE
-381 LPSITAKN
+381 LPDSITVKN
-389 TDETKTDVIEI
+389 GKSELKVSKDILEKALDNGGTYTDTDKNITYTVTKKEE
-400 SSEKLGEMLQ
+400 SSTKLSNE
-410 DEYYNNVTGEYV
+410 
-422 YTENVDGKEYTY
+422 
-434 KVKKMEDSKPLTNAQ
+434 Q
-449 LAERLGEGFT
+449 LAKRLGDGFT
-459 GDDNG
+459 YNAADDSIS
-464 VYYKGEKLTFDQME
+464 YKGEKLTISQND
-478 AVRKTLSYTVEV
+478 VYRKLLSYDVTV
-490 TEVTKTP
+490 TETIKNE
-497 GQVEGGQESI
+497 GQVEGGQASI
-507 ESAKETAKLEA
+507 DKANNDAKLEA

-524 DAARNA
+524 DAAKKT
-530 GINVETDDFKN
+530 GINVDSEDFKN

-567 VTLRYNGA
+567 VTLCYDGA
-575 TVSAPQPG
+575 TVSAPEP
-583 TPDSSKDT
+583 SSSDPSKNT
-591 ETRKDVTDNVI
+591 ETREDIKDYTV

-664 STKITR
+664 ITKITR

-723 IKCVEWTIDELSEST
+723 IKRVEWTIDELSEST

-813 TALAGQYSVSADSI
+813 TALAVQYSVSADSI

-839 KGNETITVDYSTLSE
+839 KGDETITVDYSTLSE

-905 NLEVTD
+905 
-911 KTEKTD
+911 KTKIDSTTKKED
-917 IIKYFTTAISPEN
+917 IIKYFTKAISPEN

-947 KNSTYVANKGSDYE
+947 KSSTYVANKGSDYE

-975 FKSFSKAPDGSKIE
+975 FKYFSKAPDGSKIE
-989 VYWKLTWWG
+989 VYWKWTLWG

-1070 LVNGKGNQLVGLDSK
+1070 LVNGKDNQPVGLDSK

-1092 GEGNGHYEYDRGT
+1092 GEGDGHYEYDRGDS
-1105 PNNCPDKSAYYKLT
+1105 NNNPDKSAYYKLT
-1119 GTVAYDPIKENGS
+1119 GTVAYDPIKDKDGS

-1154 INAYLKATGSS
+1154 INAYLEATGSN
-1165 KTAASLTKKER
+1165 KTAKDLSPKER
-1176 DAIVGTYVVQ
+1176 NAIVGTYVVK

-1201 VYLKSSELTAY
+1201 VYLKTSELTAY
-1212 GYMTRDANT
+1212 GYMSRDANT

-1295 ESATAYGENTSGGF
+1295 ERATAYGENTSGGF
-1309 DGAYTQNKS
+1309 NGAYTQDKS

-1338 KKLFTGSGSKEHDE
+1338 KKLFSGKGETSYDTGSI
-1352 GKVSYTYR
+1352 SYTYR

-1366 TTPVSKETVTTT
+1366 TTPVSKETETTT
-1378 DAHVDYNY
+1378 NAHVGYNY

-1425 DEVMTPETPEL
+1425 DEVVTPETPEL
-1436 PAVQDAAPDEVVL
+1436 PPVQDATPDDAAPETPVL
-1449 PAEPELPAVQDATA
+1449 PSDAVLPAVQDA